1 MPIARFQLPDGRIAR
16 FQVPDGTPP
25 EEAQRMIEAELGLG
39 RPTPAPAAPKETTV
53 GGNVKEFFKGIVP
66 GAIGLAESAAVGA
79 SALLPEETERSARE
93 SIKSTAAAARKPF
106 EAGAGYEESI
116 GRKFGE
122 AVGSTVPFLAAA
134 PFGAPGLLAGA
145 ALGVGA
151 GAGEARGRAEEGKA
165 EAGDRSLATGLG
177 AVVGA
182 AEMFAPLRIL
192 NRLADPIKQGA
203 VAQVKRALIAGGE
216 EGAQEAASQVAQ
228 NLIAKG
234 IYKPEQEIIEQVGES
249 AAYGGATGALIQGLL
264 DMALGRRGS
273 SAATPGAPTDAEAK
287 AQAERERRATLERE
301 QGLGEEA
308 KAAQAQGYVGQQG
321 QLFRGLPTPSQPQR
335 DLAGQI
341 LEPAPDEAAPRP
353 SDLFEGLPL
362 TTEVAQEAG
371 FARTPE
377 ELEAAGQQQLG
388 LDQAQDTEFF
398 QQELADLN
406 REYTALQE
414 KKDKAP
420 ADNQRMREI
429 RMRRTQLNEFIR
441 ERTANRGPQLKQGQD
456 QGQLFTPA
464 ELRKGERS
472 FTPITVPP
480 QSPVRAQDVSTQE
493 QLDLM
498 PEATFEYAD
507 LVKMRE
513 QLKAAEQT
521 PEIQK
526 RIKYLDG
533 QIRDYTLAGV
543 DQAYQQRVERE
554 ATEGAA
560 AEQQAR
566 EAALA
571 EQSAFSQQP
580 DGQPVPEPTV
590 RAKLTPETVP
600 TLMTPDV
607 LGTLGIGH
615 SALLRKPD
623 HPIQGLDIAK
633 PEDAAEVKKM
643 LSVYKEGKS
652 APIVQK
658 VDAYLA
664 RPEFQGVPDV
674 PTTTTA
680 QPAPAVSDQPRGR
693 KRSVAL
699 PVQPAT
705 AELAEPGA
713 GATRAPETPAA
724 PVGLG
729 LVPAGPDAGA
739 GDVGVIAEQPAVN
752 LSALQDNARAI
763 TERLLAML
771 DKQGR
776 VPREGTKK
784 RAEYDALVEQER
796 AAKDAVIEADRAA
809 RKTKAV
815 PQLPAPAPE
824 TELKTEPK
832 TEPKAKRG
840 ELTLAKARETADDL
854 DLDPETSKAK
864 VKAFATRLF
873 KAGLIDEISFNAT
886 LNIGKDRDMGPEDM
900 IDEIE
905 AALDFYEQEQGRSTT
920 TPEQPKLTKEPVTI
934 DVEARE
940 IPDNQRALLEGP
952 VSRLQEDQTAELE
965 EFYGAQKD
973 SPEFWAR
980 LNKDVATFAEKGAKA
995 IAKAIREIIRQ
1006 VHAGVLA
1013 VSMIFNPSGMTLPEG
1028 FVITNKATITTEEQV
1043 LAPIPAEVKGMS
1055 EGAKLAYQTMI
1066 PALKGKLGDKLITI
1080 ADKPSGR
1087 VFIFKPD
1094 GTLVLQKKSL
1104 FGLAKGDLYKGNND
1118 LKQNRITPAGLF
1130 GLKVIDAKK
1139 GPDEKRTAG
1148 DYDTGTVLAI
1158 DDPDAWITIMHSVW
1172 LKEKDAGAR
1181 AAALKSDSAEDSR
1194 FSFGCI
1200 NIDKA
1205 TYKNLM
1211 DNYAA
1216 QMDGSKL
1223 FVVPDNQA
1231 DTKAFLTGK
1240 KQGADVLV
1248 RESVEPVTRKVT
1260 RDVDTASMEKEA
1272 RLVAGR
1278 EQKGLPQER
1287 FSVPSTATG
1296 QTLDAMQA
1304 EIANMPGMLGAALRR
1319 MLKSGKIKLEAA
1331 APGGRKVGG
1340 LYDGKSVTLYAN
1352 GIPSGK
1358 VMSVALHEVGAHL
1371 GLKNMVGAK
1380 QYDAIIARLQKMI
1393 EKADGSTEAKMAQ
1406 AAYKRIPIRDMK
1418 RGPEV
1423 FGDELLAYFVEEM
1436 AMSEA
1441 AGTLPKVGMLRNL
1454 YNQIKTGFLTAINRI
1469 FGTSLGINDLTA
1481 EQVQMLA
1488 KAAFTMESFTAAKG
1502 EATAES
1508 ERESVPGTAELDIA
1522 SRAAIKALQDK
1533 LPVGERGPDGVVGQ
1547 AVQGMKKARENS
1559 GIFTTFRQAVA
1570 DKFASVESK
1579 VSQMFS
1585 KGVRDSFGNMNP
1597 MVLARQAEDNAKII
1611 MDFFRAGGIRV
1622 NKDGLVETFDQDKSM
1637 VSALNKVNAF
1647 AKANG
1652 MTYEEAKAEIS
1663 TVLEGHRVYGLRK
1676 YNDELEQSAIIL
1688 AGKGKT
1694 KEAAEERARKIK
1706 LYMTNAEIDQM
1717 ESIYQKSKGIQDIQA
1732 DLNATRT
1739 QAIDLMIATG
1749 RITKEQGQFWKDNED
1764 YVPFDRVFEDG
1775 PSAPK
1780 FVRGKGLAVLDSY
1793 PGLKGSLGRPVRNV
1807 LDAYANRL
1815 SGMVEDTMRNNA
1827 SVKLLETMEL
1837 GGFAKEIPNPSAAQN
1852 ENLVVPR
1859 LFRDGKPVLFEVQNE
1874 YDMLAFMQA
1883 PEIMNGLTKALGA
1896 TARVLRVS
1904 VTAMPPFAIK
1914 QVVDDAQRAAFYSGV
1929 KRPLVV
1935 AMKTL
1940 YNFPKVFFGELTG
1953 RKSVAVKRMEELG
1966 IIGDYDFN
1974 IYEPVADIEKEIG
1987 ATKRGAAKK
1996 IFHRL
2001 EQFTKASDLAARLAV
2016 YEETMRETNGD
2027 ELLAQTRAREL
2038 INFTR
2043 RGSSP
2048 TMRTAARVI
2057 PFFNA
2062 YAQGMDVLYR
2072 AASGID
2078 GSSSGERSAA
2088 RKMFMSRVA
2097 IMTAFGFAYALAMS
2111 GDEGYENAT
2120 DEVRDNNWLLPGGYK
2135 IPVPKELAFIFKS
2148 IPERVVQ
2155 YMQRLGTDEEQEI
2168 TKALGNTVK
2177 AAFSAYSSPTAVPSF
2192 IRPVLENMTNYSFF
2206 LQRELESAS
2215 MQRRE
2220 PGFRSTSTTSE
2231 LAKALGETTNMS
2243 PIKIDNF
2250 LRGTFGLAGS
2260 TTLLMTDALLNPS
2273 RPDRP
2278 LYQMPFTS
2286 IFLYD
2291 TIGGRSKTEF
2301 YDLRE
2306 KVGQADSTFKD
2317 LLKTDPVKAEK
2328 FLEANE
2334 ALISAAPLINKTLRD
2349 LSQMR
2354 ALRTM
2359 VEQGTEE
2366 MLGMTSEERREL
2378 IDEIRGSENE
2388 LVSYTRE
2395 LEKALRE

>member
-1 MPIARFQLPDGRIAR
+1 MPIARFKLPDGRIAR

-25 EEAQRMIEAELGLG
+25 EEAQRMIEAELGRL
-39 RPTPAPAAPKETTV
+39 PPAPAAPKETTV

-79 SALLPEETERSARE
+79 SALLPDEREKAVRE

-122 AVGSTVPFLAAA
+122 AVGSTVPFLASA
-134 PFGAPGLLAGA
+134 PLGVAGRIA
-145 ALGVGA
+145 GTALGVGA
-151 GAGEARGRAEEGKA
+151 GAGEARGRAEEGGA
-165 EAGDRSLATGLG
+165 AADDRGLATGLG
-177 AVVGA
+177 AVVGT
-182 AEMFAPLRIL
+182 AEMFAPVRIL
-192 NRLADPIKQGA
+192 GRLADPIKRGA

-234 IYKPEQEIIEQVGES
+234 IYKPEQAIIEQVGES
-249 AAYGGATGALIQGLL
+249 AAYGGATGALVQGLL
-264 DMALGRRGS
+264 DMALGRRVKG
-273 SAATPGAPTDAEAK
+273 AASEVPDAEQK
-287 AQAERERRATLERE
+287 AQAERERREQLKLE

-321 QLFRGLPTPSQPQR
+321 QLFRGLETPTQPQR
-335 DLAGQI
+335 TLPTGTDTEGQI

-353 SDLFEGLPL
+353 SDLFGGFPL

-377 ELEAAGQQQLG
+377 ELEAAGQLQLG
-388 LDQAQDTEFF
+388 LEQAQDTEFF
-398 QQELADLN
+398 QQELDMLN
-406 REYTALQE
+406 KEYSGLQE
-414 KKDKAP
+414 KKDKTP

-429 RMRRTQLNEFIR
+429 RVRRTQLAETIKQR
-441 ERTANRGPQLKQGQD
+441 EADRGPQLKQGQD
-456 QGQLFTPA
+456 QGTLFQALPRPTQPAVGLTGLPLTPA
-464 ELRKGERS
+464 PDEAALRPSDVNEGRPVTTAAARKAGVALTPKELEAAG
-472 FTPITVPP
+472 
-480 QSPVRAQDVSTQE
+480 QA
-493 QLDLM
+493 DLM
-498 PEATFEYAD
+498 LEATFEYAD

-521 PEIQK
+521 PEIQQ

-543 DQAYQQRVERE
+543 DEAYRQRVERE

-590 RAKLTPETVP
+590 RAKPTPETVP
-600 TLMTPDV
+600 TLMSPDV
-607 LGTLGIGH
+607 LGALGIGH
-615 SALLRKPD
+615 SAILRKPD
-623 HPIQGLDIAK
+623 HPIHGLDIAK

-643 LSVYKEGKS
+643 LTVYKEGKS

-674 PTTTTA
+674 STTPTP
-680 QPAPAVSDQPRGR
+680 QPAPAVSDKPRGR

-699 PVQPAT
+699 PVQPAAT
-705 AELAEPGA
+705 ELPEPGP
-713 GATRAPETPAA
+713 GAAPAA
-724 PVGLG
+724 EAPATSDGLG
-729 LVPAGPDAGA
+729 LVPTGPDAGE
-739 GDVGVIAEQPAVN
+739 GDARVSDAQPAVS
-752 LSALQDNARAI
+752 LTQLQDRARAL
-763 TERLLAML
+763 TEQGLAML
-771 DKQGR
+771 DKRGR
-776 VPREGTKK
+776 IPREGTKK
-784 RAEYDALVEQER
+784 RAEYDAIIEQER

-809 RKTKAV
+809 QKS
-815 PQLPAPAPE
+815 APE
-824 TELKTEPK
+824 TAPK
-832 TEPKAKRG
+832 TEPK
-840 ELTLAKARETADDL
+840 
-854 DLDPETSKAK
+854 KAK
-864 VKAFATRLF
+864 K
-873 KAGLIDEISFNAT
+873 
-886 LNIGKDRDMGPEDM
+886 
-900 IDEIE
+900 
-905 AALDFYEQEQGRSTT
+905 
-920 TPEQPKLTKEPVTI
+920 
-934 DVEARE
+934 
-940 IPDNQRALLEGP
+940 
-952 VSRLQEDQTAELE
+952 
-965 EFYGAQKD
+965 
-973 SPEFWAR
+973 
-980 LNKDVATFAEKGAKA
+980 
-995 IAKAIREIIRQ
+995 
-1006 VHAGVLA
+1006 
-1013 VSMIFNPSGMTLPEG
+1013 
-1028 FVITNKATITTEEQV
+1028 
-1043 LAPIPAEVKGMS
+1043 
-1055 EGAKLAYQTMI
+1055 
-1066 PALKGKLGDKLITI
+1066 
-1080 ADKPSGR
+1080 
-1087 VFIFKPD
+1087 
-1094 GTLVLQKKSL
+1094 
-1104 FGLAKGDLYKGNND
+1104 
-1118 LKQNRITPAGLF
+1118 PAGLF
-1130 GLKVIDAKK
+1130 DALVQ
-1139 GPDEKRTAG
+1139 PDET
-1148 DYDTGTVLAI
+1148 L
-1158 DDPDAWITIMHSVW
+1158 DPEVEAMAEEVVA
-1172 LKEKDAGAR
+1172 KEAP
-1181 AAALKSDSAEDSR
+1181 AAAKPKSPFDIS
-1194 FSFGCI
+1194 G
-1200 NIDKA
+1200 
-1205 TYKNLM
+1205 
-1211 DNYAA
+1211 
-1216 QMDGSKL
+1216 
-1223 FVVPDNQA
+1223 
-1231 DTKAFLTGK
+1231 
-1240 KQGADVLV
+1240 
-1248 RESVEPVTRKVT
+1248 
-1260 RDVDTASMEKEA
+1260 
-1272 RLVAGR
+1272 
-1278 EQKGLPQER
+1278 
-1287 FSVPSTATG
+1287 PSTFGAELQAEVDAEKKRRRSVGTAEG
-1296 QTLDAMQA
+1296 QTLSSMQA
-1304 EIANMPGMLGAALRR
+1304 EVASMPGVLGAALRR
-1319 MLKSGKIKLEAA
+1319 MLKSGKVKLEAA
-1331 APGGRKVGG
+1331 SPDGRKIGG
-1340 LYDGKSVTLYAN
+1340 LYDGKTVTLYAN
-1352 GIPSGK
+1352 GIPEGK
-1358 VMSVALHEVGAHL
+1358 ILAVALHEVGAHL
-1371 GLKNMVGAK
+1371 GLKNLVGAK
-1380 QYDAIIARLQKMI
+1380 AYDAIITRLQNAI
-1393 EKADGSTEAKMAQ
+1393 EKADGSVESKMAQ

-1441 AGTLPKVGMLRNL
+1441 AGTLPKVGALRNMW
-1454 YNQIKTGFLTAINRI
+1454 NRVKTGVITALNRV
-1469 FGTSLGINDLTA
+1469 FGTSLGISSLTA
-1481 EQVQMLA
+1481 EQIQMIA
-1488 KAAFTMESFTAAKG
+1488 KAAFTKESYTAATG
-1502 EATAES
+1502 EASAEKS
-1508 ERESVPGTAELDIA
+1508 RNSIPAAAELDLA

-1533 LPVGERGPDGVVGQ
+1533 LPVGERGPDGVIGE
-1547 AVQGMKKARENS
+1547 AIQGMQKARENS
-1559 GIFTTFRQAVA
+1559 GILTTFRQAVA

-1622 NKDGLVETFDQDKSM
+1622 NKEGLVETFDQDKSM
-1637 VSALNKVNAF
+1637 VSALNKVKAF
-1647 AKANG
+1647 ADANN

-1663 TVLEGHRVYGLRK
+1663 TVLEGHRVHGLRQ
-1676 YNDELEQSAIIL
+1676 YNKELEQSAIIL

-1694 KEAAEERARKIK
+1694 KEAAEDRARKIK
-1706 LYMTNAEIDQM
+1706 LYMTDAEIDQM

-1739 QAIDLMIATG
+1739 QAIDLMVSTG
-1749 RITKEQGQFWKDNED
+1749 RITEEQGQFWKSNED
-1764 YVPFDRVFEDG
+1764 YVPFDRVFEDA
-1775 PSAPK
+1775 PSTPK

-1837 GGFAKEIPNPSAAQN
+1837 GGFAREIDKPDAAQN
-1852 ENLVVPR
+1852 PNLVVPR
-1859 LFRDGKPVLFEVQNE
+1859 LFRDGKPVYFEVQNE

-1896 TARVLRVS
+1896 TARVLRLS
-1904 VTAMPPFAIK
+1904 ITAMPPFAIK

-1929 KRPLVV
+1929 ERPLVV

-1987 ATKRGAAKK
+1987 ATKRGVAGKM
-1996 IFHRL
+1996 FHRL

-2016 YEETMRETNGD
+2016 YEETMRETKGD

-2072 AASGID
+2072 SATGLD
-2078 GSSSGERSAA
+2078 GSSSGERTAA
-2088 RKMFMSRVA
+2088 RRLFLSRVA

-2111 GDEGYENAT
+2111 DDEDYENAT

-2135 IPVPKELAFIFKS
+2135 IPVPKELAFVFKS
-2148 IPERVVQ
+2148 IPERIVQ
-2155 YMQRLGTDEEQEI
+2155 YWNRYGTAEEQAI
-2168 TKALGNTVK
+2168 TAALGSTVK
-2177 AAFSAYSSPTAVPSF
+2177 AAFSAYSSPTAVPSL
-2192 IRPVLENMTNYSFF
+2192 IRPILENMTNYSFF

-2220 PGFRSTSTTSE
+2220 PGFRYTSTTSE
-2231 LAKALGETTNMS
+2231 LAKALGETTNIS

-2250 LRGTFGLAGS
+2250 LRGTFGMAGS

-2291 TIGGRSKTEF
+2291 TVGGRSKVEF

-2306 KVGQADSTFKD
+2306 KVVQADSTFKD
-2317 LLKTDPVKAEK
+2317 LLKTDPAKAEK

-2334 ALISAAPLINKTLRD
+2334 SLISAAPIINNTLRD

-2366 MLGMTSEERREL
+2366 MLGMTSAERREL
-2378 IDEIRGSENE
+2378 IDEIRESENE

-2395 LEKALRE
+2395 LEKALRK

>member
-1 MPIARFQLPDGRIAR
+1 
-16 FQVPDGTPP
+16 
-25 EEAQRMIEAELGLG
+25 MIEAELGL
-39 RPTPAPAAPKETTV
+39 TPPAPAAPAAPKETTF
-53 GGNVKEFFKGIVP
+53 GGNVKEFFKGVVP

-79 SALLPEETERSARE
+79 SALLPEETEKAVRE
-93 SIKSTAAAARKPF
+93 SIKSTAASARKPF
-106 EAGAGYEESI
+106 EAGAGYQESV

-145 ALGVGA
+145 ALGIGA
-151 GAGEARGRAEEGKA
+151 GAGEARGRAEEGGA
-165 EAGDRSLATGLG
+165 AAGDRSLATALG
-177 AVVGA
+177 AGVGV
-182 AEMFAPLRIL
+182 AELFAPLRIM
-192 NRLADPIKQGA
+192 NRLATPVKAGA
-203 VAQVKRALIAGGE
+203 VAQIKRALVAGGE
-216 EGAQEAASQVAQ
+216 EGAQEAATQIAQ

-234 IYKPEQEIIEQVGES
+234 IYKPEQAIIEQVGES
-249 AAYGGATGALIQGLL
+249 AAYGGATGALVQGLL
-264 DMALGRRGS
+264 DLAIGRRAP
-273 SAATPGAPTDAEAK
+273 SAGATGAVPDAEAR
-287 AQAERERRATLERE
+287 AQAERERREQLKLE
-301 QGLGEEA
+301 QGLGEEV

-321 QLFRGLPTPSQPQR
+321 QLFRGLPTPTQPQR

-353 SDLFEGLPL
+353 SDLYEGFPL

-377 ELEAAGQQQLG
+377 ELEAAGQMQLG
-388 LDQAQDTEFF
+388 IDQAQDTEFF
-398 QQELADLN
+398 QQELATLD
-406 REYTALQE
+406 REYTALQA
-414 KKDKAP
+414 KKDKTP

-429 RMRRTQLNEFIR
+429 RTRRTQLNELIR

-456 QGQLFTPA
+456 QGELFTPA
-464 ELRKGERS
+464 ELRKGQRS
-472 FTPITVPP
+472 FTPITAP
-480 QSPVRAQDVSTQE
+480 AQTPSRGVDVSTQE
-493 QLDLM
+493 QRDLM
-498 PEATFEYAD
+498 LEATFEYAD

-513 QLKAAEQT
+513 QLKAMEQT
-521 PEIQK
+521 PEIQR

-543 DQAYQQRVERE
+543 DAAYQQRLERE

-571 EQSAFSQQP
+571 EQSAFAQQP
-580 DGQPVPEPTV
+580 EGQPVPEPTV
-590 RAKLTPETVP
+590 RAKPTPETAP
-600 TLMTPDV
+600 TLMSPDV

-615 SALLRKPD
+615 SAILRRPD
-623 HPIQGLDIAK
+623 HPIHGLDIAK

-643 LSVYKEGKS
+643 LTVYKEGKS

-674 PTTTTA
+674 PTTPA
-680 QPAPAVSDQPRGR
+680 PQPAPAVSNKPRGR

-705 AELAEPGA
+705 AELSGPGPGA
-713 GATRAPETPAA
+713 APTTEAPAA

-729 LVPAGPDAGA
+729 LVPAGPTAGTR
-739 GDVGVIAEQPAVN
+739 DETTVGEQPAVTP
-752 LSALQDNARAI
+752 A
-763 TERLLAML
+763 
-771 DKQGR
+771 
-776 VPREGTKK
+776 
-784 RAEYDALVEQER
+784 
-796 AAKDAVIEADRAA
+796 
-809 RKTKAV
+809 
-815 PQLPAPAPE
+815 LPAPAPQTEAKKE
-824 TELKTEPK
+824 TKP
-832 TEPKAKRG
+832 KRG
-840 ELTLAKARETADDL
+840 ELTLAKARDTASDL
-854 DLDPETSKAK
+854 DLDPETTKAK

-873 KAGLIDEISFNAT
+873 KAGLIDEISMNAV

-905 AALDFYEQEQGRSTT
+905 AALDFYEQEQGRGTT
-920 TPEQPKLTKEPVTI
+920 TPAQPQITKEPITI

-952 VSRLQEDQTAELE
+952 VGRLQDDQVAELE
-965 EFYGAQKD
+965 EFYDTPKD

-1013 VSMIFNPSGMTLPEG
+1013 VGMIFNPSGMTLPEG
-1028 FVITNKATITTEEQV
+1028 FVVTNKATITTQEQM
-1043 LAPIPAEVKGMS
+1043 LAPVPAEVKGMS

-1066 PALKGKLGDKLITI
+1066 PALKGKMGDKLITI

-1087 VFIFKPD
+1087 IFIFKPD
-1094 GTLVLQKKSL
+1094 GTLVLQKKVL
-1104 FGLAKGDLYKGNND
+1104 FGLAKGDLYKGNPSAPGAGTE
-1118 LKQNRITPAGLF
+1118 RRVTPAGMF
-1130 GLKVIDAKK
+1130 NLKVIDAKK

-1172 LKEKDAGAR
+1172 LKDKDAGAR
-1181 AAALKSDSAEDSR
+1181 SAALQNESAADSR
-1194 FSFGCI
+1194 YSFGCI

-1211 DNYAA
+1211 DNYAT

-1248 RESVEPVTRKVT
+1248 RESVEPVTRTVT
-1260 RDVDTASMEKEA
+1260 RDVDTAAAQKES
-1272 RLVAGR
+1272 RTVAGR

-1287 FSVPSTATG
+1287 FSVSAAAAG
-1296 QTLDAMQA
+1296 QTLAAMQA
-1304 EIANMPGMLGAALRR
+1304 EVANMPGLLGAALRR
-1319 MLKSGKIKLEAA
+1319 MLKSGKVKLEAA
-1331 APGGRKVGG
+1331 SPDGRKVGG
-1340 LYDGKSVTLYAN
+1340 LYDGKTVTLYAN

-1358 VMSVALHEVGAHL
+1358 VLAVALHEVGAHL
-1371 GLKNMVGAK
+1371 GMKNLVGAK
-1380 QYDAIIARLQKMI
+1380 AYDAIIARLQNMI

-1441 AGTLPKVGMLRNL
+1441 AGTLPKVGALRNMW
-1454 YNQIKTGFLTAINRI
+1454 NQIKTGIITALNRV
-1469 FGTSLGINDLTA
+1469 FGTSLGINSLTA
-1481 EQVQMLA
+1481 EQIQMIA
-1488 KAAFTMESFTAAKG
+1488 KAAFTKESYTAAEG
-1502 EATAES
+1502 EASAEKARNS
-1508 ERESVPGTAELDIA
+1508 IPGTAELDPA

-1547 AVQGMKKARENS
+1547 AMQGMQRARENS
-1559 GIFTTFRQAVA
+1559 GIITTFRQAVA

-1585 KGVRDSFGNMNP
+1585 KGVRDSFGNLNP
-1597 MVLARQAEDNAKII
+1597 MVLVRQAEDNAKII
-1611 MDFFRAGGIRV
+1611 MDFFRAGGIRM
-1622 NKDGLVETFDQDKSM
+1622 NKEGLVETFDQDKSM
-1637 VSALNKVNAF
+1637 VSALNKVKDF
-1647 AKANG
+1647 AAANG
-1652 MTYEEAKAEIS
+1652 MTYEEAKAQIS
-1663 TVLEGHRVYGLRK
+1663 TVLEGHRVHGIRQ
-1676 YNDELEQSAIIL
+1676 YNNELEQSAIIL

-1694 KEAAEERARKIK
+1694 KEAAEERARKIT
-1706 LYMTNAEIDQM
+1706 LHMTNAEIDQM
-1717 ESIYQKSKGIQDIQA
+1717 ESIYQKSKGIQEIQA

-1739 QAIDLMIATG
+1739 QAIDLMISTG
-1749 RITKEQGQFWKDNED
+1749 RISKEQGQFWKDNEA
-1764 YVPFDRVFEDG
+1764 YVPFDRVFEETAV
-1775 PSAPK
+1775 APK
-1780 FVRGKGLAVLDSY
+1780 FTRGKGLAVLRNI
-1793 PGLKGSLGRPVRNV
+1793 PGMEGSLGRPVRNV

-1815 SGMVEDTMRNNA
+1815 SWMVEDTMRNNA
-1827 SVKLLETMEL
+1827 SVKLLEAMEL
-1837 GGFAKEIPNPSAAQN
+1837 GGFAREIDKPEAAQN
-1852 ENLVVPR
+1852 RNLVVPR
-1859 LFRDGKPVLFEVQNE
+1859 LYRDGKPVHFEVQNE
-1874 YDMLAFMQA
+1874 YDMLAFQQA
-1883 PEIMNGLTKALGA
+1883 PEIMNGLTRALGA
-1896 TARVLRVS
+1896 TARVLRLS
-1904 VTAMPPFAIK
+1904 ITAMPPFAIK

-1929 KRPLVV
+1929 QRPLVV

-1987 ATKRGAAKK
+1987 AAKRGVAGKM
-1996 IFHRL
+1996 FHRL

-2016 YEETMRETNGD
+2016 YEETMRETKGD

-2043 RGSSP
+2043 RGSSA

-2088 RKMFMSRVA
+2088 RRLFMSRVA

-2111 GDEGYENAT
+2111 DDEGYENAT

-2135 IPVPKELAFIFKS
+2135 IPVPKELAFVFKS

-2155 YMQRLGTDEEQEI
+2155 YMQRYGTAEEQDI
-2168 TKALGNTVK
+2168 TKALGSVVK
-2177 AAFSAYSSPTAVPSF
+2177 AGLSAYGSPNAVPSF

-2220 PGFRSTSTTSE
+2220 PGQRFTSSTSE
-2231 LAKALGETTNMS
+2231 LAKALGEATNMS

-2250 LRGTFGLAGS
+2250 LRGTLGMAGS
-2260 TTLLMTDALLNPS
+2260 TTLLMTDAMLNPS

-2278 LYQMPFTS
+2278 LYQMPFGS

-2291 TIGGRSKTEF
+2291 TVGGRKKAEF

-2306 KVGQADSTFKD
+2306 KVGQADATYKD
-2317 LLKTDPVKAEK
+2317 LLKTDPEKAQK
-2328 FLEANE
+2328 FLESKE
-2334 ALISAAPLINKTLRD
+2334 ALIAAAPLINATLRD

-2359 VEQGTEE
+2359 VEQGSEE
-2366 MLGMTSEERREL
+2366 MLGMSSAERREL
-2378 IDEIRGSENE
+2378 IDEIRESENE
-2388 LVSYTRE
+2388 MLSYTRE
-2395 LEKALRE
+2395 LEKMLRE

>member
-1 MPIARFQLPDGRIAR
+1 
-16 FQVPDGTPP
+16 
-25 EEAQRMIEAELGLG
+25 MIEAELGKL
-39 RPTPAPAAPKETTV
+39 PPAPAAPKETTV

-79 SALLPEETERSARE
+79 SALLPEEREKAVRE

-122 AVGSTVPFLAAA
+122 AVGSTIPFLASA
-134 PFGAPGLLAGA
+134 PLGVAGRIA
-145 ALGVGA
+145 GTALGVGA
-151 GAGEARGRAEEGKA
+151 GAGEARGRAEEGGA
-165 EAGDRSLATGLG
+165 AAGDRGLATGLG
-177 AVVGA
+177 AVVGT
-182 AEMFAPLRIL
+182 AEMFAPVRIL
-192 NRLADPIKQGA
+192 SRLADPIKQGA

-234 IYKPEQEIIEQVGES
+234 IYKPEQAIIEQVGES
-249 AAYGGATGALIQGLL
+249 AAYGGATGALVQGLL
-264 DMALGRRGS
+264 DMALGRRVSG
-273 SAATPGAPTDAEAK
+273 AGAPAIPDAEQR
-287 AQAERERRATLERE
+287 AQAERERREQLKLE

-308 KAAQAQGYVGQQG
+308 KNAQAQGFVGQQG
-321 QLFRGLPTPSQPQR
+321 QLFRGLEKPTQPQR

-341 LEPAPDEAAPRP
+341 LEPAPDEAAPRT
-353 SDLFEGLPL
+353 SDLFEGMPL

-388 LDQAQDTEFF
+388 LEQAQDTEFF
-398 QQELADLN
+398 QQELDMLN
-406 REYTALQE
+406 REYTGLQE
-414 KKDKAP
+414 KKDKTP
-420 ADNQRMREI
+420 ADNQRMRDI
-429 RMRRTQLNEFIR
+429 RTRRTQLNETIQ

-456 QGQLFTPA
+456 QGALFTPA

-493 QLDLM
+493 QADLM
-498 PEATFEYAD
+498 LEATFEYAD

-521 PEIQK
+521 PQTQA

-543 DQAYQQRVERE
+543 DEAYRQRVERE

-600 TLMTPDV
+600 TLMSPDV

-615 SALLRKPD
+615 SALLRKPS
-623 HPIQGLDIAK
+623 HPIHGLDITK

-674 PTTTTA
+674 STTTA
-680 QPAPAVSDQPRGR
+680 PQPAPEVSDQPGERDRGMEV
-693 KRSVAL
+693 SV
-699 PVQPAT
+699 PPAT
-705 AELAEPGA
+705 TELAEPGP
-713 GATRAPETPAA
+713 GAA
-724 PVGLG
+724 PTTEATATPDGLG
-729 LVPAGPDAGA
+729 LVPTGPDAGE
-739 GDVGVIAEQPAVN
+739 GDARVSDAQPAVS
-752 LSALQDNARAI
+752 LTQLQDRARAL
-763 TERLLAML
+763 TEQGLAML
-771 DKQGR
+771 DKRGR

-784 RAEYDALVEQER
+784 RAEYDAIVEQER

-809 RKTKAV
+809 QKSA
-815 PQLPAPAPE
+815 PAPAPA
-824 TELKTEPK
+824 KPK
-832 TEPKAKRG
+832 KAK
-840 ELTLAKARETADDL
+840 K
-854 DLDPETSKAK
+854 
-864 VKAFATRLF
+864 
-873 KAGLIDEISFNAT
+873 
-886 LNIGKDRDMGPEDM
+886 
-900 IDEIE
+900 
-905 AALDFYEQEQGRSTT
+905 
-920 TPEQPKLTKEPVTI
+920 
-934 DVEARE
+934 
-940 IPDNQRALLEGP
+940 
-952 VSRLQEDQTAELE
+952 
-965 EFYGAQKD
+965 
-973 SPEFWAR
+973 
-980 LNKDVATFAEKGAKA
+980 
-995 IAKAIREIIRQ
+995 
-1006 VHAGVLA
+1006 
-1013 VSMIFNPSGMTLPEG
+1013 
-1028 FVITNKATITTEEQV
+1028 
-1043 LAPIPAEVKGMS
+1043 
-1055 EGAKLAYQTMI
+1055 
-1066 PALKGKLGDKLITI
+1066 
-1080 ADKPSGR
+1080 
-1087 VFIFKPD
+1087 
-1094 GTLVLQKKSL
+1094 
-1104 FGLAKGDLYKGNND
+1104 
-1118 LKQNRITPAGLF
+1118 PAGLF
-1130 GLKVIDAKK
+1130 DALVQPDETIDPEVEAMAEEMVAKEAPAAAKPKSPFDISGPSLTGAELQAAADEAKK
-1139 GPDEKRTAG
+1139 RRSVSATA
-1148 DYDTGTVLAI
+1148 
-1158 DDPDAWITIMHSVW
+1158 
-1172 LKEKDAGAR
+1172 E
-1181 AAALKSDSAEDSR
+1181 
-1194 FSFGCI
+1194 
-1200 NIDKA
+1200 
-1205 TYKNLM
+1205 
-1211 DNYAA
+1211 
-1216 QMDGSKL
+1216 
-1223 FVVPDNQA
+1223 
-1231 DTKAFLTGK
+1231 
-1240 KQGADVLV
+1240 
-1248 RESVEPVTRKVT
+1248 
-1260 RDVDTASMEKEA
+1260 
-1272 RLVAGR
+1272 
-1278 EQKGLPQER
+1278 
-1287 FSVPSTATG
+1287 G
-1296 QTLDAMQA
+1296 QTIEAMQA
-1304 EIANMPGMLGAALRR
+1304 EIARMPGLLGAALRR
-1319 MLKSGKIKLEAA
+1319 MLKSGKVKLEAA
-1331 APGGRKVGG
+1331 SPDGRKVGG
-1340 LYDGKSVTLYAN
+1340 LYDGKAVTLYAN
-1352 GIPSGK
+1352 GIPEGK
-1358 VMSVALHEVGAHL
+1358 ILAVALHEVGAHL
-1371 GLKNMVGAK
+1371 GLKNLVGAK
-1380 QYDAIIARLQKMI
+1380 AYDAIISRLQNAI
-1393 EKADGSTEAKMAQ
+1393 EKADGSVESKMAQ

-1436 AMSEA
+1436 AMSET
-1441 AGTLPKVGMLRNL
+1441 AGTLPKVGALRNM
-1454 YNQIKTGFLTAINRI
+1454 YNQIKTGILTALNRV
-1469 FGTSLGINDLTA
+1469 FGTSLGINSLTA
-1481 EQVQMLA
+1481 EQIQMIA
-1488 KAAFTMESFTAAKG
+1488 KAAFTKESYTAATG
-1502 EATAES
+1502 EASAEKS
-1508 ERESVPGTAELDIA
+1508 RNSIPAAAELDLA
-1522 SRAAIKALQDK
+1522 SRAAIKSLQDK

-1547 AVQGMKKARENS
+1547 AIQGMQKARENS
-1559 GIFTTFRQAVA
+1559 GIITTFRQAVA

-1622 NKDGLVETFDQDKSM
+1622 NKEGLVETFDQDTSM
-1637 VSALNKVNAF
+1637 VSALNKVKEF
-1647 AKANG
+1647 AAANN

-1663 TVLEGHRVYGLRK
+1663 TVLEGHRVHGLRQ
-1676 YNDELEQSAIIL
+1676 YNKELEQSAIIL
-1688 AGKGKT
+1688 AGQGKT

-1706 LYMTNAEIDQM
+1706 LYMTDAEIDQM
-1717 ESIYQKSKGIQDIQA
+1717 ESIYQKAKGIQGIQA

-1739 QAIDLMIATG
+1739 QAIDLMVGTG
-1749 RITKEQGQFWKDNED
+1749 RITEAQGQFWKANED

-1775 PSAPK
+1775 PSTPK

-1793 PGLKGSLGRPVRNV
+1793 PGMKGSLGRPVRNV

-1837 GGFAKEIPNPSAAQN
+1837 GGFAREIPKPEAAQN
-1852 ENLVVPR
+1852 QNLVVPR
-1859 LFRDGKPVLFEVQNE
+1859 LFRDGEPVHFEVQNE

-1896 TARVLRVS
+1896 TARVLRLS
-1904 VTAMPPFAIK
+1904 ITAMPPFAIK

-1929 KRPLVV
+1929 ERPLVV

-1987 ATKRGAAKK
+1987 ATKRGVAKK
-1996 IFHRL
+1996 VFHRL
-2001 EQFTKASDLAARLAV
+2001 EQLTKASDLAARLAV
-2016 YEETMRETNGD
+2016 YEETMRETKGD

-2072 AASGID
+2072 AATGLD
-2078 GSSSGERSAA
+2078 GSSSGERTAA

-2111 GDEGYENAT
+2111 GDDGYEDAT
-2120 DEVRDNNWLLPGGYK
+2120 DEVRDNNWLLPGGFK

-2155 YMQRLGTDEEQEI
+2155 YMQRLGTPEEQAI
-2168 TKALGNTVK
+2168 TQALGSVVK
-2177 AAFSAYSSPTAVPSF
+2177 ASFSAYGSPTAVPSF
-2192 IRPVLENMTNYSFF
+2192 VRPILENMTNYSFF

-2220 PGFRSTSTTSE
+2220 PGFRSTSATSE
-2231 LAKALGETTNMS
+2231 LAKALGETTNVS

-2250 LRGTFGLAGS
+2250 LRGTFGMAGS
-2260 TTLLMTDALLNPS
+2260 TTLLMTDALLNPT

-2291 TIGGRSKTEF
+2291 TVGGRNKVEF
-2301 YDLRE
+2301 YQLRE

-2317 LLKTDPVKAEK
+2317 LLKTDPAKAEK

-2334 ALISAAPLINKTLRD
+2334 ALISAAPLINDTLRD
-2349 LSQMR
+2349 LSQLR

-2366 MLGMTSEERREL
+2366 MLGMNGKERREL

-2395 LEKALRE
+2395 LEKSLRQ

>member
-16 FQVPDGTPP
+16 FQVPEGTPP
-25 EEAQRMIEAELGLG
+25 EQAQRMIEMELGL
-39 RPTPAPAAPKETTV
+39 TAPAPAAPKETTV
-53 GGNVKEFFKGIVP
+53 GGNVKEFFKGLVP

-79 SALLPEETERSARE
+79 SALLPEDTERAARE
-93 SIKSTAAAARKPF
+93 SIKSTAASARKPF

-122 AVGSTVPFLAAA
+122 AVGSTIPFLASA
-134 PFGAPGLLAGA
+134 PLGVAGRIA
-145 ALGVGA
+145 GTALGVGA
-151 GAGEARGRAEEGKA
+151 GAGEARGRAEEGGA
-165 EAGDRSLATGLG
+165 AAGDRSLATGLG
-177 AVVGA
+177 AVVGT
-182 AEMFAPLRIL
+182 AEMFAPVRIL
-192 NRLADPIKQGA
+192 SRLADPIKQGA
-203 VAQVKRALIAGGE
+203 VAQIKRALVAGGE

-249 AAYGGATGALIQGLL
+249 AAYGGATGALVQGLL
-264 DMALGRRGS
+264 DMALGRRG
-273 SAATPGAPTDAEAK
+273 APAGAPGQPSDAEAR
-287 AQAERERRATLERE
+287 AQAERERRATLLRE

-321 QLFRGLPTPSQPQR
+321 QLFRGLDKPTQPQR

-341 LEPAPDEAAPRP
+341 LDPASDEAAPRP
-353 SDLFEGLPL
+353 SDLYEGMPL

-388 LDQAQDTEFF
+388 LDEAQDTEFF
-398 QQELADLN
+398 QQEMATLEK
-406 REYTALQE
+406 EYAALQA
-414 KKDKAP
+414 KKDKTP

-429 RMRRTQLNEFIR
+429 RTRRTQLTEFIR

-456 QGQLFTPA
+456 QGTLFTPA

-472 FTPITVPP
+472 FTPITAP
-480 QSPVRAQDVSTQE
+480 AQTPTRGVDVSTQE

-498 PEATFEYAD
+498 PEAALEYAD

-513 QLKAAEQT
+513 RLKAAEQT
-521 PEIQK
+521 PEVQK
-526 RIKYLDG
+526 QIKYLDG
-533 QIRDYTLAGV
+533 QIKDYTLAGV
-543 DQAYQQRVERE
+543 DEAYQQRVERE

-571 EQSAFSQQP
+571 EQSAFAKQP
-580 DGQPVPEPTV
+580 EGQPVPEPTV
-590 RAKLTPETVP
+590 RAKPTPETVP
-600 TLMTPDV
+600 TLMSPDV

-615 SALLRKPD
+615 SALLRKPT
-623 HPIQGLDIAK
+623 HPIHGLDIAK

-643 LSVYKEGKS
+643 LTVYKEGKS

-674 PTTTTA
+674 STTTA
-680 QPAPAVSDQPRGR
+680 PQPAPEVSDQPGGRERGMEV
-693 KRSVAL
+693 SVPPTTTELSESGPGTA
-699 PVQPAT
+699 PTTEESAT
-705 AELAEPGA
+705 PDG
-713 GATRAPETPAA
+713 R
-724 PVGLG
+724 G
-729 LVPAGPDAGA
+729 LVPAGSDAGT
-739 GDVGVIAEQPAVN
+739 GDARVSDTQPAVS
-752 LSALQDNARAI
+752 LAELQKRARAL
-763 TERLLAML
+763 TEQTLAML

-796 AAKDAVIEADRAA
+796 AAKDAVVAADREA
-809 RKTKAV
+809 RKPKTTLA
-815 PQLPAPAPE
+815 LPAPE
-824 TELKTEPK
+824 TETE
-832 TEPKAKRG
+832 TEAKKETKPKAKRG
-840 ELTLAKARETADDL
+840 ELTLAKARETAGDL

-864 VKAFATRLF
+864 VKAFAARLF
-873 KAGLIDEISFNAT
+873 KAGLIDEISYNAT
-886 LNIGKDRDMGPEDM
+886 VNIGRDRDMGPEDM

-905 AALDFYEQEQGRSTT
+905 AALDFYEQEQGKSTT
-920 TPEQPKLTKEPVTI
+920 STDQPKLTNEPITI

-952 VSRLQEDQTAELE
+952 VSRLQDDQTAELE
-965 EFYGAQKD
+965 DFYNTPKD
-973 SPEFWAR
+973 SPEFFAR
-980 LNKDVATFAEKGAKA
+980 LSQDVATFAEKGAKA

-1013 VSMIFNPSGMTLPEG
+1013 AAMIFNPSGMTLPEG
-1028 FVITNKATITTEEQV
+1028 FVVTNKATVTSQEQL
-1043 LAPIPAEVKGMS
+1043 LAPVPAEVKGMS
-1055 EGAKLAYQTMI
+1055 DAGKLAYQTMI
-1066 PALKGKLGDKLITI
+1066 PALKGKIGDKFITI

-1087 VFIFKPD
+1087 IFVFKSD
-1094 GTLVLQKKSL
+1094 GTLVLQKKAL

-1118 LKQNRITPAGLF
+1118 LKQNRVTPAGLF
-1130 GLKVIDAKK
+1130 GIKVIDAAK
-1139 GPDEKRTAG
+1139 GGSAAKTAG
-1148 DYDTGTVLAI
+1148 DYEFGKVFALE
-1158 DDPDAWITIMHSVW
+1158 DPDAVVTFMHSVW
-1172 LKEKDAGAR
+1172 LKEADAPKR
-1181 AAALKSDSAEDSR
+1181 AAALQNDSAEDSR
-1194 FSFGCI
+1194 YSFGCI
-1200 NIDKA
+1200 NVDKE
-1205 TYKNLM
+1205 TFKKMVTQYS
-1211 DNYAA
+1211 D

-1248 RESVEPVTRKVT
+1248 RESVEPVTRTVT
-1260 RDVDTASMEKEA
+1260 RDVDTAALQKEA
-1272 RLVAGR
+1272 RAVAGR
-1278 EQKGLPQER
+1278 EQKGLPPER
-1287 FSVPSTATG
+1287 FSVSSAAAG
-1296 QTLDAMQA
+1296 QTLDSMQA
-1304 EIANMPGMLGAALRR
+1304 EVASMSGVLGAALRR
-1319 MLKSGKIKLEAA
+1319 MIKSGKVKLEAA
-1331 APGGRKVGG
+1331 SPDGRKVGG
-1340 LYDGKSVTLYAN
+1340 LYDGKTVTLYAN
-1352 GIPSGK
+1352 GIPEGRLL
-1358 VMSVALHEVGAHL
+1358 SVALHEVGAHL
-1371 GLKNMVGAK
+1371 GLKNLVGAK
-1380 QYDAIIARLQKMI
+1380 AYDAIIARLQTAI
-1393 EKADGSTEAKMAQ
+1393 EKADGSVETKMAQ

-1441 AGTLPKVGMLRNL
+1441 AGTLPKVGALRNM
-1454 YNQIKTGFLTAINRI
+1454 YNQIKTGILTALNRV
-1469 FGTSLGINDLTA
+1469 FGTSLGINSLTA
-1481 EQVQMLA
+1481 EQIQMIA
-1488 KAAFTMESFTAAKG
+1488 KAAFTKESYTAAKG
-1502 EATAES
+1502 EAS
-1508 ERESVPGTAELDIA
+1508 EEKSRNSIPAAAELDLA

-1547 AVQGMKKARENS
+1547 AIQGMQKARENS
-1559 GIFTTFRQAVA
+1559 GIITTFRQAVA

-1622 NKDGLVETFDQDKSM
+1622 NKEGLVETFDQDKSM
-1637 VSALNKVNAF
+1637 VSALNKVKEF
-1647 AKANG
+1647 AAANN

-1663 TVLEGHRVYGLRK
+1663 TVLEGHRVHGLRQ
-1676 YNDELEQSAIIL
+1676 YNKELEQSAIIL

-1694 KEAAEERARKIK
+1694 KEAQEERDRKIK
-1706 LYMTNAEIDQM
+1706 LYMTDAEIDQM
-1717 ESIYQKSKGIQDIQA
+1717 ESIYQKSKGIQGIQK

-1739 QAIDLMIATG
+1739 QAIDLMVSTG

-1775 PSAPK
+1775 PSTPK
-1780 FVRGKGLAVLDSY
+1780 FVRGKGLAVLNTY
-1793 PGLKGSLGRPVRNV
+1793 PNLAGSLGRPVRNV
-1807 LDAYANRL
+1807 LDAYANKL

-1837 GGFAKEIPNPSAAQN
+1837 GGFAREIPKPEAAQN
-1852 ENLVVPR
+1852 QNLVVPR
-1859 LFRDGKPVLFEVQNE
+1859 LFRDGKPVFFEVQNE

-1896 TARVLRVS
+1896 TARVLRIS
-1904 VTAMPPFAIK
+1904 ITAMPPFAIK

-1929 KRPLVV
+1929 QRPLAV

-1987 ATKRGAAKK
+1987 ATKRNVAKK
-1996 IFHRL
+1996 VFHRL
-2001 EQFTKASDLAARLAV
+2001 EQLTKASDLAARLAV
-2016 YEETMRETNGD
+2016 YEETMRETKGD
-2027 ELLAQTRAREL
+2027 ELLSQTRAREL

-2111 GDEGYENAT
+2111 DDEGYENAT
-2120 DEVRDNNWLLPGGYK
+2120 DEVRDNNWLLPGGFK

-2155 YMQRLGTDEEQEI
+2155 YMKRSGTDEEQAI
-2168 TKALGNTVK
+2168 TAALGSTVK
-2177 AAFSAYSSPTAVPSF
+2177 AAFSAYSSPTAVPSL

-2231 LAKALGETTNMS
+2231 LAKALGETTNIS

-2250 LRGTFGLAGS
+2250 LRGTFGMAGS

-2291 TIGGRSKTEF
+2291 TVGGRSKVEF
-2301 YDLRE
+2301 YELRE

-2317 LLKTDPVKAEK
+2317 LLKTDPAKAEK

-2334 ALISAAPLINKTLRD
+2334 ALISAAPIINNTLRD

-2359 VEQGTEE
+2359 VEQGTDE
-2366 MLGMTSEERREL
+2366 MLGMSSKERREL

-2388 LVSYTRE
+2388 LVSYARE
-2395 LEKALRE
+2395 LDKMLRE

>member
-1 MPIARFQLPDGRIAR
+1 
-16 FQVPDGTPP
+16 
-25 EEAQRMIEAELGLG
+25 MIEAELGL
-39 RPTPAPAAPKETTV
+39 TPPAPAAPAAPKETTF
-53 GGNVKEFFKGIVP
+53 GGNVKEFFKGVVP

-79 SALLPEETERSARE
+79 SALLPEETEKAVRE
-93 SIKSTAAAARKPF
+93 SIKSTAASARKPF
-106 EAGAGYEESI
+106 EAGAGYQESV

-145 ALGVGA
+145 ALGIGA
-151 GAGEARGRAEEGKA
+151 GAGEARGRAEEGGA
-165 EAGDRSLATGLG
+165 AAGDRSLATALG
-177 AVVGA
+177 AGVGV
-182 AEMFAPLRIL
+182 AELFAPLRIM
-192 NRLADPIKQGA
+192 NRLATPVKAGA
-203 VAQVKRALIAGGE
+203 VAQIKRALVAGGE
-216 EGAQEAASQVAQ
+216 EGAQEAATQIAQ

-234 IYKPEQEIIEQVGES
+234 IYKPEQAIIEQVGES
-249 AAYGGATGALIQGLL
+249 AAYGGATGALVQGLL
-264 DMALGRRGS
+264 DLAIGRRAP
-273 SAATPGAPTDAEAK
+273 SAGATGAVPDAEAR
-287 AQAERERRATLERE
+287 AQAERERREQLKLE
-301 QGLGEEA
+301 QGLGEEV

-321 QLFRGLPTPSQPQR
+321 QLFRGLPTPTQPQR

-353 SDLFEGLPL
+353 SDLYEGFPL

-377 ELEAAGQQQLG
+377 ELEAAGQMQLG
-388 LDQAQDTEFF
+388 IDQAQDTEFF
-398 QQELADLN
+398 QQELATLD
-406 REYTALQE
+406 REYTALQA
-414 KKDKAP
+414 KKDKTS

-429 RMRRTQLNEFIR
+429 RTRRTQLTEMVR

-456 QGQLFTPA
+456 QGTLFTPA

-480 QSPVRAQDVSTQE
+480 QTPARGLDASTQE
-493 QLDLM
+493 QRDLM
-498 PEATFEYAD
+498 LEATFEYAD

-513 QLKAAEQT
+513 QLKAMEQT
-521 PEIQK
+521 PEIQR

-543 DQAYQQRVERE
+543 DAAYQQRLERE
-554 ATEGAA
+554 ASQPSP
-560 AEQQAR
+560 EQVAR

-571 EQSAFSQQP
+571 EQSAFAQQP
-580 DGQPVPEPTV
+580 EGQPVPEPTV
-590 RAKLTPETVP
+590 RAKPTPETVP
-600 TLMTPDV
+600 TLMSPDV

-615 SALLRKPD
+615 SAILRKPA
-623 HPIQGLDIAK
+623 HPIHGLDIAK

-643 LSVYKEGKS
+643 LTVYKEGKS

-674 PTTTTA
+674 PTT
-680 QPAPAVSDQPRGR
+680 PAPQSASAVSNKPRGR

-705 AELAEPGA
+705 AELSESGPGA
-713 GATRAPETPAA
+713 APTTEAPAA

-729 LVPAGPDAGA
+729 LVPAGPDAGTRDEA
-739 GDVGVIAEQPAVN
+739 VSGEQPAVKAEYEAAEDAADKARAAVTSLRAQLDAAGYN
-752 LSALQDNARAI
+752 QPAGLTEKLTQAERESEEAARDAKAKFDALQG
-763 TERLLAML
+763 
-771 DKQGR
+771 Q
-776 VPREGTKK
+776 
-784 RAEYDALVEQER
+784 
-796 AAKDAVIEADRAA
+796 
-809 RKTKAV
+809 
-815 PQLPAPAPE
+815 PA
-824 TELKTEPK
+824 PK
-832 TEPKAKRG
+832 TEAKKETKPKRG
-840 ELTLAKARETADDL
+840 ELTLAKARDTAGDL
-854 DLDPETSKAK
+854 DLDPETTKAK

-873 KAGLIDEISFNAT
+873 KAGLIDEISMNAV

-905 AALDFYEQEQGRSTT
+905 AALDFYEQEQGTSTT
-920 TPEQPKLTKEPVTI
+920 TPKQPQLTKEPVTI

-952 VSRLQEDQTAELE
+952 VSRLQDDQTAELE
-965 EFYGAQKD
+965 EFYGAPKD

-995 IAKAIREIIRQ
+995 IAKAIREIVRQ

-1028 FVITNKATITTEEQV
+1028 FVVTNKATITTQEQV
-1043 LAPIPAEVKGMS
+1043 LASVPAEVKGMS

-1087 VFIFKPD
+1087 IFIFKPD

-1104 FGLAKGDLYKGNND
+1104 FGLAKGDLYKGNQDNP
-1118 LKQNRITPAGLF
+1118 KNRITPAGMF
-1130 GLKVIDAKK
+1130 DLKVIDAKM

-1158 DDPDAWITIMHSVW
+1158 NDPDAWITIMHSVW

-1181 AAALKSDSAEDSR
+1181 AAALKTESAEDSR
-1194 FSFGCI
+1194 YSFGCI
-1200 NIDKA
+1200 NVDKA

-1231 DTKAFLTGK
+1231 DTKDFLTGK

-1248 RESVEPVTRKVT
+1248 RESVEPVTRTVT
-1260 RDVDTASMEKEA
+1260 RDTDTTAAQKDA
-1272 RLVAGR
+1272 RTVAGR

-1287 FSVPSTATG
+1287 FSVSSAAAG
-1296 QTLDAMQA
+1296 QALDSMQA
-1304 EIANMPGMLGAALRR
+1304 EVANMPGMLGAALRR
-1319 MLKSGKIKLEAA
+1319 MIKSGKVKLESA

-1358 VMSVALHEVGAHL
+1358 VLSVALHEVGAHL
-1371 GLKNMVGAK
+1371 GLKNMIGAK
-1380 QYDAIIARLQKMI
+1380 QYDAIIARLQNMI
-1393 EKADGSTEAKMAQ
+1393 EKADGSPEAKMAQ

-1441 AGTLPKVGMLRNL
+1441 AGTLPKVGALRNL
-1454 YNQIKTGFLTAINRI
+1454 YNQIKTGILTAINRI

-1481 EQVQMLA
+1481 EQVQLLA

-1508 ERESVPGTAELDIA
+1508 ERNSIPGTADLDPA

-1533 LPVGERGPDGVVGQ
+1533 LPVSERGPDGVVGQ
-1547 AVQGMKKARENS
+1547 AVQGMKRARENS
-1559 GIFTTFRQAVA
+1559 GIITTFRQAAA

-1585 KGVRDSFGNMNP
+1585 KGVRDSFGNLNP
-1597 MVLARQAEDNAKII
+1597 MVLVRQAEDNAKII
-1611 MDFFRAGGIRV
+1611 MDFFRAGGIRM
-1622 NKDGLVETFDQDKSM
+1622 NKEGLVETFDQDKSM
-1637 VSALNKVNAF
+1637 VSALNKVKDF
-1647 AKANG
+1647 AAANN
-1652 MTYEEAKAEIS
+1652 MTYEEAKAQIS
-1663 TVLEGHRVYGLRK
+1663 TVLEGHRVHGIRQ

-1694 KEAAEERARKIK
+1694 KEAAEERARKIT
-1706 LYMTNAEIDQM
+1706 LHMTNAEIDQM
-1717 ESIYQKSKGIQDIQA
+1717 EAIYQKSKGIQEIQA

-1749 RITKEQGQFWKDNED
+1749 RITKEQGQFWKDNEA
-1764 YVPFDRVFEDG
+1764 YVPFDRVFEET
-1775 PSAPK
+1775 PVAPK
-1780 FVRGKGLAVLDSY
+1780 FTRGKGLAVLRNY
-1793 PGLKGSLGRPVRNV
+1793 PGMEGSLGRPVRNV

-1815 SGMVEDTMRNNA
+1815 SWMVEDTMRNNA
-1827 SVKLLETMEL
+1827 SVKLLEAMEL
-1837 GGFAKEIPNPSAAQN
+1837 GGFAREIDKPDAAQN
-1852 ENLVVPR
+1852 RNLVVPR
-1859 LFRDGKPVLFEVQNE
+1859 LYRDGKPVHFEVQNE
-1874 YDMLAFMQA
+1874 YDMLAFQQA
-1883 PEIMNGLTKALGA
+1883 PEIMNGLTRALGA
-1896 TARVLRVS
+1896 TARVLRLS
-1904 VTAMPPFAIK
+1904 ITAMPPFAVK

-1929 KRPLVV
+1929 QRPLVV

-1974 IYEPVADIEKEIG
+1974 IYEPVTDIEKEIG
-1987 ATKRGAAKK
+1987 ATKRNVAGKM
-1996 IFHRL
+1996 FHRL
-2001 EQFTKASDLAARLAV
+2001 EQLTKASDLAARLAV
-2016 YEETMRETNGD
+2016 YEETMRETKSATNPEGD

-2043 RGSSP
+2043 RGSSA

-2078 GSSSGERSAA
+2078 GSSSGERVAA
-2088 RKMFMSRVA
+2088 RRMFMSRVA

-2111 GDEGYENAT
+2111 DDEGYENAT

-2148 IPERVVQ
+2148 IPERIVQ
-2155 YMQRLGTDEEQEI
+2155 YMQRLGTAEEQDI
-2168 TKALGNTVK
+2168 TKALGSVVK
-2177 AAFSAYSSPTAVPSF
+2177 AGFSAYGSPNAVPSF

-2220 PGFRSTSTTSE
+2220 PGQRFTSSTSE
-2231 LAKALGETTNMS
+2231 LAKALGEATNMS

-2250 LRGTFGLAGS
+2250 LRGTLGMAGS
-2260 TTLLMTDALLNPS
+2260 TTLLMTDAMLNPS

-2278 LYQMPFTS
+2278 LYQMPFGS

-2291 TIGGRSKTEF
+2291 TVGGRKKAEF

-2306 KVGQADSTFKD
+2306 KVGQADATYKD
-2317 LLKTDPVKAEK
+2317 LLKTDPEKAQK
-2328 FLEANE
+2328 FLESKE
-2334 ALISAAPLINKTLRD
+2334 ALIAAAPLINTTLRD

-2359 VEQGTEE
+2359 VEQGSEE
-2366 MLGMTSEERREL
+2366 MLGMSSAERREL
-2378 IDEIRGSENE
+2378 IDEIRESENE
-2388 LVSYTRE
+2388 MLSYTRE
-2395 LEKALRE
+2395 LEKMLRE

>member
-1 MPIARFQLPDGRIAR
+1 MPIARFKLPDGRIAR

-25 EEAQRMIEAELGLG
+25 EEAQRMIEMELGL
-39 RPTPAPAAPKETTV
+39 TAPAPAAPKETTV
-53 GGNVKEFFKGIVP
+53 GGNVKEFFKGLVP

-79 SALLPEETERSARE
+79 SALLPEDTERAARE
-93 SIKSTAAAARKPF
+93 SIKTTAAAARKPF

-122 AVGSTVPFLAAA
+122 AVGSTIPFLASA
-134 PFGAPGLLAGA
+134 PLGVAGRIA
-145 ALGVGA
+145 GTALGVGA

-165 EAGDRSLATGLG
+165 EAGERSLATGLG
-177 AVVGA
+177 AAVGA
-182 AEMFAPLRIL
+182 TEMFAPVRIL
-192 NRLADPIKQGA
+192 SRLADPIKQGA
-203 VAQVKRALIAGGE
+203 VAQIKRALVAGGE

-249 AAYGGATGALIQGLL
+249 AAYGGATGALVQGLL
-264 DMALGRRGS
+264 DMALGRRG
-273 SAATPGAPTDAEAK
+273 APAGAPGQPSDAEAR
-287 AQAERERRATLERE
+287 AQEERERRATLLRE

-341 LEPAPDEAAPRP
+341 LEPAPDEAAPRT
-353 SDLFEGLPL
+353 SDLYEGFPL

-388 LDQAQDTEFF
+388 LDEAQDTEFF
-398 QQELADLN
+398 QQEMATLD
-406 REYTALQE
+406 REYAALQG
-414 KKDKAP
+414 KKNKAP

-429 RMRRTQLNEFIR
+429 RARRTQLTEFIR
-441 ERTANRGPQLKQGQD
+441 ERTANRGSQLKQGQD
-456 QGQLFTPA
+456 QGELFTPA
-464 ELRKGERS
+464 ELRKGARS

-498 PEATFEYAD
+498 PEAGLEYAD

-521 PEIQK
+521 PEVQK
-526 RIKYLDG
+526 QIKYLDG
-533 QIRDYTLAGV
+533 QIKDYTLAGV
-543 DQAYQQRVERE
+543 DEAYQQRVERE
-554 ATEGAA
+554 TTEKAA
-560 AEQQAR
+560 AEQQTR

-571 EQSAFSQQP
+571 EQSAFAQQP

-600 TLMTPDV
+600 TLMAPDV

-623 HPIQGLDIAK
+623 HPIHGLDIAK

-643 LSVYKEGKS
+643 LTVYKEGKS

-664 RPEFQGVPDV
+664 RPEFQGVTDV
-674 PTTTTA
+674 PTTSTTKPT
-680 QPAPAVSDQPRGR
+680 PAISDQPGGSE
-693 KRSVAL
+693 RSVEVSVPPTTTKL
-699 PVQPAT
+699 PKPGPGAAPAT
-705 AELAEPGA
+705 KA
-713 GATRAPETPAA
+713 PAA
-724 PVGLG
+724 PDGLG
-729 LVPAGPDAGA
+729 LVPAGPDAGE
-739 GDVGVIAEQPAVN
+739 GDARVSDTQPAVS
-752 LSALQDNARAI
+752 LAELQKRARAL
-763 TERLLAML
+763 TEQTLAML

-796 AAKDAVIEADRAA
+796 AAKDAVVAADREA
-809 RKTKAV
+809 RKPKTTLA
-815 PQLPAPAPE
+815 LPAPE
-824 TELKTEPK
+824 TETETETEAKTETK
-832 TEPKAKRG
+832 PKAKRG
-840 ELTLAKARETADDL
+840 ELTLAKARETAGDL

-864 VKAFATRLF
+864 VKAFAARLF
-873 KAGLIDEISFNAT
+873 KAGLIDEISYNAT

-905 AALDFYEQEQGRSTT
+905 AALDFYEQEQGKSKTSTD
-920 TPEQPKLTKEPVTI
+920 QPKLTNEPITI

-952 VSRLQEDQTAELE
+952 VSRLQDDQTAELE
-965 EFYGAQKD
+965 DFYNTPKD
-973 SPEFWAR
+973 SPEFFAR
-980 LNKDVATFAEKGAKA
+980 LSQDVATFAEKGAKA

-1013 VSMIFNPSGMTLPEG
+1013 AAMIFNPSGMTLPEG
-1028 FVITNKATITTEEQV
+1028 FVVTNKATVTSQEQV
-1043 LAPIPAEVKGMS
+1043 LATVPAEVKGMS

-1066 PALKGKLGDKLITI
+1066 PALKGKLGDKFITI

-1087 VFIFKPD
+1087 IFIFKSD

-1104 FGLAKGDLYKGNND
+1104 FGLAKGDLYKGNQDNP
-1118 LKQNRITPAGLF
+1118 QNRITPAGMF
-1130 GLKVIDAKK
+1130 DLKVIDAKM

-1158 DDPDAWITIMHSVW
+1158 NDPDAWITIMHSVW

-1181 AAALKSDSAEDSR
+1181 AAALKTDSAEDSR
-1194 FSFGCI
+1194 YSFGCI
-1200 NIDKA
+1200 NVDKA

-1231 DTKAFLTGK
+1231 DTKDFLTGK

-1248 RESVEPVTRKVT
+1248 RESVEPVTRTVT
-1260 RDVDTASMEKEA
+1260 RDVDTAALQKEA
-1272 RLVAGR
+1272 RAVAGR
-1278 EQKGLPQER
+1278 EQKGLPPER
-1287 FSVPSTATG
+1287 FSVSSAAGG
-1296 QTLDAMQA
+1296 QTLDSMQA
-1304 EIANMPGMLGAALRR
+1304 EVANMPGVLGVALRR
-1319 MLKSGKIKLEAA
+1319 MLKSGKVKLEAA
-1331 APGGRKVGG
+1331 SPDGRKVGG
-1340 LYDGKSVTLYAN
+1340 LYDGKTVTLYAN
-1352 GIPSGK
+1352 GIPEGK
-1358 VMSVALHEVGAHL
+1358 LLAVALHEVGAHL
-1371 GLKNMVGAK
+1371 GLKNLVGAK
-1380 QYDAIIARLQKMI
+1380 AYDAIISRLQKAI
-1393 EKADGSTEAKMAQ
+1393 EKADGSVESKMAQ

-1441 AGTLPKVGMLRNL
+1441 AGTLPKVGALRNM
-1454 YNQIKTGFLTAINRI
+1454 YNQIKTGILTALNRV
-1469 FGTSLGINDLTA
+1469 FGTSLGINSLTA
-1481 EQVQMLA
+1481 EQIQMIA
-1488 KAAFTMESFTAAKG
+1488 KAAFTKESYTAAKG
-1502 EATAES
+1502 EAS
-1508 ERESVPGTAELDIA
+1508 EEKSRNSIPAAAELDLA

-1547 AVQGMKKARENS
+1547 AIQGMQKARENS
-1559 GIFTTFRQAVA
+1559 GIITTFRQAVA

-1622 NKDGLVETFDQDKSM
+1622 NKEGLVETFDQDKSM
-1637 VSALNKVNAF
+1637 VSALNKVKEF
-1647 AKANG
+1647 AAANN

-1663 TVLEGHRVYGLRK
+1663 TVLEGHRVHGLRQ
-1676 YNDELEQSAIIL
+1676 YNKELEQSAIIL

-1694 KEAAEERARKIK
+1694 KEAQEERDRKIK
-1706 LYMTNAEIDQM
+1706 LYMTDAEIDQM
-1717 ESIYQKSKGIQDIQA
+1717 ESIYQKSKGIQGIQK

-1739 QAIDLMIATG
+1739 QAIDLMVSTG

-1775 PSAPK
+1775 PSTPK

-1807 LDAYANRL
+1807 LDAYANKL

-1837 GGFAKEIPNPSAAQN
+1837 GGFAREIPKPEAAQN
-1852 ENLVVPR
+1852 QNLVVPR
-1859 LFRDGKPVLFEVQNE
+1859 LFRDGKPVFFEVQNE

-1896 TARVLRVS
+1896 TARVLRIS
-1904 VTAMPPFAIK
+1904 ITAMPPFAIK

-1929 KRPLVV
+1929 QRPLAV

-1987 ATKRGAAKK
+1987 ATKRNVAKK
-1996 IFHRL
+1996 AFHRL
-2001 EQFTKASDLAARLAV
+2001 EQLTKASDLAARLAV
-2016 YEETMRETNGD
+2016 YEETMRETKGD

-2043 RGSSP
+2043 RGASP

-2111 GDEGYENAT
+2111 DDEGYENAT
-2120 DEVRDNNWLLPGGYK
+2120 DEVRDNNWLLPGGFK

-2155 YMQRLGTDEEQEI
+2155 YMKRSGTDEEQAI
-2168 TKALGNTVK
+2168 TAALGSTVK
-2177 AAFSAYSSPTAVPSF
+2177 AAFSAYSSPTAVPSL

-2231 LAKALGETTNMS
+2231 LAKALGETTNIS

-2250 LRGTFGLAGS
+2250 LRGTFGMAGS

-2291 TIGGRSKTEF
+2291 TVGGRSKVEF
-2301 YDLRE
+2301 YELRE

-2317 LLKTDPVKAEK
+2317 LLKTDPAKAEK

-2334 ALISAAPLINKTLRD
+2334 ALISAAPIINNTLRD

-2359 VEQGTEE
+2359 VEQGTDE
-2366 MLGMTSEERREL
+2366 MLGMTSKERREL

-2395 LEKALRE
+2395 LDKMLRE

>member
-1 MPIARFQLPDGRIAR
+1 
-16 FQVPDGTPP
+16 
-25 EEAQRMIEAELGLG
+25 MIEAELGKL
-39 RPTPAPAAPKETTV
+39 PPAPATPKETTV

-79 SALLPEETERSARE
+79 SALLPEDTERAARE

-122 AVGSTVPFLAAA
+122 AVGSTIPFLASA
-134 PFGAPGLLAGA
+134 PLGVAGRIA
-145 ALGVGA
+145 GTALGVGA
-151 GAGEARGRAEEGKA
+151 GAGEARGRAEEGGA
-165 EAGDRSLATGLG
+165 DAGDRGLATGLG
-177 AVVGA
+177 AVVGT
-182 AEMFAPLRIL
+182 AEMFAPVRIL
-192 NRLADPIKQGA
+192 GRLADPIKQGA
-203 VAQVKRALIAGGE
+203 VAQIKRALVAGGE

-249 AAYGGATGALIQGLL
+249 AAYGGATGALVQGLL
-264 DMALGRRGS
+264 DMALGRRVKG
-273 SAATPGAPTDAEAK
+273 AASEVPDAEQR
-287 AQAERERRATLERE
+287 AQAERERREQLKLE

-321 QLFRGLPTPSQPQR
+321 QLFRGLEKPTEPQR
-335 DLAGQI
+335 TLPTGTDSEGQI

-353 SDLFEGLPL
+353 SDLFEGMPL

-388 LDQAQDTEFF
+388 LEQAQDTEFF
-398 QQELADLN
+398 QQELDMLN
-406 REYTALQE
+406 KEYATLQE
-414 KKDKAP
+414 KKGKTP
-420 ADNQRMREI
+420 ADNQRMRDI
-429 RMRRTQLNEFIR
+429 RTRRTQVNETIKQR
-441 ERTANRGPQLKQGQD
+441 EADRGPQLKQYQD
-456 QGQLFTPA
+456 QGALFTPA

-493 QLDLM
+493 QSDLM
-498 PEATFEYAD
+498 LEATFEYAD

-571 EQSAFSQQP
+571 EQSAFAQQP

-590 RAKLTPETVP
+590 RAKPTPETAP
-600 TLMTPDV
+600 TLMSPDV

-615 SALLRKPD
+615 SALLRKPS
-623 HPIQGLDIAK
+623 HPIHGLDITK

-652 APIVQK
+652 EPIVQK

-674 PTTTTA
+674 PTTTA
-680 QPAPAVSDQPRGR
+680 PQPAPEVSDQPGGRDRGMEV
-693 KRSVAL
+693 SV
-699 PVQPAT
+699 PPAT
-705 AELAEPGA
+705 TELSEPGP
-713 GATRAPETPAA
+713 GAA
-724 PVGLG
+724 PTTEATATPDGLG
-729 LVPAGPDAGA
+729 LVPTGPDAGE
-739 GDVGVIAEQPAVN
+739 GDARVSDAQPAVTAGTTPTERQQRIAFGKGLGAAQPYPGSLRGRVN
-752 LSALQDNARAI
+752 KAAQTAAKQGDFPGVVSALEKSKNATIAEVARRAKSLNTKIEIDDLAGETYEGRSAFQDQMSIDGAKMHLEALDNLRELAPQVGQMPQGTVLPYSISGASVKAISQGEELATPLPLRNIVENNNSMFSPLGLPETRALR
-763 TERLLAML
+763 TKEDFESLLA
-771 DKQGR
+771 
-776 VPREGTKK
+776 
-784 RAEYDALVEQER
+784 AFER
-796 AAKDAVIEADRAA
+796 ATQEVGEPALRLTASASAIQQGVAGAYNADTDTITVPEYFAKDEAVLAHEIVHAQVLQAVANPTLAQRPVVQRLNKLFEHVKESVDSRAQA
-809 RKTKAV
+809 EEFFRKPYGAVSVQEFIAEGLSNPDFQFTLSRIPYENTSAWDKFVDNIAKLLGLKNDTAFTELLGVYGELTQPAKAK
-815 PQLPAPAPE
+815 PKAAPAPAATKPKKAKKPAGVFDALLQPGE
-824 TELKTEPK
+824 TVESDVEAMAEKMVAKEK
-832 TEPKAKRG
+832 PKAKSPF
-840 ELTLAKARETADDL
+840 D
-854 DLDPETSKAK
+854 
-864 VKAFATRLF
+864 
-873 KAGLIDEISFNAT
+873 ISGPST
-886 LNIGKDRDMGPEDM
+886 IG
-900 IDEIE
+900 
-905 AALDFYEQEQGRSTT
+905 
-920 TPEQPKLTKEPVTI
+920 
-934 DVEARE
+934 
-940 IPDNQRALLEGP
+940 
-952 VSRLQEDQTAELE
+952 AEL
-965 EFYGAQKD
+965 
-973 SPEFWAR
+973 
-980 LNKDVATFAEKGAKA
+980 
-995 IAKAIREIIRQ
+995 
-1006 VHAGVLA
+1006 
-1013 VSMIFNPSGMTLPEG
+1013 
-1028 FVITNKATITTEEQV
+1028 
-1043 LAPIPAEVKGMS
+1043 
-1055 EGAKLAYQTMI
+1055 
-1066 PALKGKLGDKLITI
+1066 
-1080 ADKPSGR
+1080 
-1087 VFIFKPD
+1087 
-1094 GTLVLQKKSL
+1094 
-1104 FGLAKGDLYKGNND
+1104 
-1118 LKQNRITPAGLF
+1118 
-1130 GLKVIDAKK
+1130 
-1139 GPDEKRTAG
+1139 
-1148 DYDTGTVLAI
+1148 
-1158 DDPDAWITIMHSVW
+1158 
-1172 LKEKDAGAR
+1172 
-1181 AAALKSDSAEDSR
+1181 
-1194 FSFGCI
+1194 
-1200 NIDKA
+1200 
-1205 TYKNLM
+1205 
-1211 DNYAA
+1211 
-1216 QMDGSKL
+1216 
-1223 FVVPDNQA
+1223 QA
-1231 DTKAFLTGK
+1231 DADSK
-1240 KQGADVLV
+1240 K
-1248 RESVEPVTRKVT
+1248 RRSVSSAAE
-1260 RDVDTASMEKEA
+1260 
-1272 RLVAGR
+1272 
-1278 EQKGLPQER
+1278 
-1287 FSVPSTATG
+1287 G
-1296 QTLDAMQA
+1296 QTLASMQA
-1304 EIANMPGMLGAALRR
+1304 EVARMPGLLGAALRR
-1319 MLKSGKIKLEAA
+1319 MLKSGKVKLEAA
-1331 APGGRKVGG
+1331 SPDGRKVGG
-1340 LYDGKSVTLYAN
+1340 LYDGKAVTLYAN
-1352 GIPSGK
+1352 GIPEGK
-1358 VMSVALHEVGAHL
+1358 VLAVALHEVGAHL
-1371 GLKNMVGAK
+1371 GMKNLVGAK
-1380 QYDAIIARLQKMI
+1380 QYDAIIDRLQRMV
-1393 EKADGSTEAKMAQ
+1393 EKADGSVESKMAQ

-1436 AMSEA
+1436 ALSEA
-1441 AGTLPKVGMLRNL
+1441 AGSLPKVGALRNM
-1454 YNQIKTGFLTAINRI
+1454 YNQIKTGILTALNRV
-1469 FGTSLGINDLTA
+1469 FGASLGINSLTA
-1481 EQVQMLA
+1481 EQIQIIA
-1488 KAAFTMESFTAAKG
+1488 KAAFTKESYTAATG
-1502 EATAES
+1502 EASAES
-1508 ERESVPGTAELDIA
+1508 SRNSIPAAAELDVA

-1533 LPVGERGPDGVVGQ
+1533 LPVSERGPDGMVGQ
-1547 AVQGMKKARENS
+1547 AIQGMQKARESS
-1559 GIFTTFRQAVA
+1559 GIITTFRQAAA

-1585 KGVRDSFGNMNP
+1585 KGVRDSFGNLNP

-1622 NKDGLVETFDQDKSM
+1622 NKEGLVETFDQDTSM
-1637 VSALNKVNAF
+1637 VSALNKVKEF
-1647 AKANG
+1647 AAANN

-1663 TVLEGHRVYGLRK
+1663 TVLEGHRVHGLRQ
-1676 YNDELEQSAIIL
+1676 YNNELEQSAIIL
-1688 AGKGKT
+1688 AGQGKT

-1706 LYMTNAEIDQM
+1706 LYMTDAEIDQM
-1717 ESIYQKSKGIQDIQA
+1717 ESIYQKAKGIQDIQS

-1739 QAIDLMIATG
+1739 QAIDLMVSTG
-1749 RITKEQGQFWKDNED
+1749 RITEEQGQFWKANED

-1775 PSAPK
+1775 PSVPK
-1780 FVRGKGLAVLDSY
+1780 FVRGKGLAVLDAY
-1793 PGLKGSLGRPVRNV
+1793 PGMKGSLGRPVRNV

-1837 GGFAKEIPNPSAAQN
+1837 GGFAREIPNPAAAQN
-1852 ENLVVPR
+1852 ENLVIPR
-1859 LFRDGKPVLFEVQNE
+1859 LFRDGKPVHFEVQNE

-1896 TARVLRVS
+1896 TARVLRLS
-1904 VTAMPPFAIK
+1904 ITAMPPFAIK

-1929 KRPLVV
+1929 ERPLVV

-1987 ATKRGAAKK
+1987 ATKRGVAKK
-1996 IFHRL
+1996 VFHRL
-2001 EQFTKASDLAARLAV
+2001 EQLTKASDLAARLAV
-2016 YEETMRETNGD
+2016 YEETMRETKGD

-2072 AASGID
+2072 SATGLD

-2111 GDEGYENAT
+2111 DDEGYENAT
-2120 DEVRDNNWLLPGGYK
+2120 DEVRDNNWLLPGGFK

-2148 IPERVVQ
+2148 IPERVIQ
-2155 YMQRLGTDEEQEI
+2155 YINRSGTEEEQAI
-2168 TKALGNTVK
+2168 TAALGSVVK
-2177 AAFSAYSSPTAVPSF
+2177 AALSAYGSPTAVPSF
-2192 IRPVLENMTNYSFF
+2192 VRPILENMTNYSFF

-2220 PGFRSTSTTSE
+2220 PGFRSTSATSE
-2231 LAKALGETTNMS
+2231 LAKALGETTNVS

-2250 LRGTFGLAGS
+2250 LRGTFGMAGS
-2260 TTLLMTDALLNPS
+2260 TTLLMTDALLNPT

-2291 TIGGRSKTEF
+2291 TVGGRNKVEF
-2301 YDLRE
+2301 YQLRE

-2317 LLKTDPVKAEK
+2317 LLKTDPAKAEK

-2334 ALISAAPLINKTLRD
+2334 ALISAAPLINDTLRD
-2349 LSQMR
+2349 LSQLR

-2366 MLGMTSEERREL
+2366 MLGMSSEERREL

>member
-1 MPIARFQLPDGRIAR
+1 
-16 FQVPDGTPP
+16 
-25 EEAQRMIEAELGLG
+25 
-39 RPTPAPAAPKETTV
+39 
-53 GGNVKEFFKGIVP
+53 
-66 GAIGLAESAAVGA
+66 
-79 SALLPEETERSARE
+79 
-93 SIKSTAAAARKPF
+93 
-106 EAGAGYEESI
+106 
-116 GRKFGE
+116 
-122 AVGSTVPFLAAA
+122 
-134 PFGAPGLLAGA
+134 
-145 ALGVGA
+145 
-151 GAGEARGRAEEGKA
+151 
-165 EAGDRSLATGLG
+165 
-177 AVVGA
+177 
-182 AEMFAPLRIL
+182 
-192 NRLADPIKQGA
+192 
-203 VAQVKRALIAGGE
+203 
-216 EGAQEAASQVAQ
+216 
-228 NLIAKG
+228 
-234 IYKPEQEIIEQVGES
+234 
-249 AAYGGATGALIQGLL
+249 
-264 DMALGRRGS
+264 
-273 SAATPGAPTDAEAK
+273 
-287 AQAERERRATLERE
+287 
-301 QGLGEEA
+301 
-308 KAAQAQGYVGQQG
+308 
-321 QLFRGLPTPSQPQR
+321 
-335 DLAGQI
+335 
-341 LEPAPDEAAPRP
+341 
-353 SDLFEGLPL
+353 
-362 TTEVAQEAG
+362 
-371 FARTPE
+371 
-377 ELEAAGQQQLG
+377 
-388 LDQAQDTEFF
+388 
-398 QQELADLN
+398 
-406 REYTALQE
+406 
-414 KKDKAP
+414 
-420 ADNQRMREI
+420 
-429 RMRRTQLNEFIR
+429 
-441 ERTANRGPQLKQGQD
+441 
-456 QGQLFTPA
+456 
-464 ELRKGERS
+464 
-472 FTPITVPP
+472 
-480 QSPVRAQDVSTQE
+480 
-493 QLDLM
+493 
-498 PEATFEYAD
+498 
-507 LVKMRE
+507 MRE
-513 QLKAAEQT
+513 QLRAAEQT
-521 PEIQK
+521 PEVQK
-526 RIKYLDG
+526 QIKYLDG
-533 QIRDYTLAGV
+533 QIKDYTLAGV
-543 DQAYQQRVERE
+543 DEAYQQRVERD

-571 EQSAFSQQP
+571 EQSAFAQQP
-580 DGQPVPEPTV
+580 EGLPVPEPVV
-590 RAKLTPETVP
+590 RAKPTPETVP
-600 TLMTPDV
+600 TVVSPDV

-615 SALLRKPD
+615 SAILRKPD

-643 LSVYKEGKS
+643 LTVYKEGKS

-680 QPAPAVSDQPRGR
+680 QPTPAVSDKPRGR

-699 PVQPAT
+699 PVQPT
-705 AELAEPGA
+705 PTELSEPGA
-713 GATRAPETPAA
+713 GAAPTTEAPAA
-724 PVGLG
+724 PDGLG
-729 LVPAGPDAGA
+729 LVPAGSDAGT
-739 GDVGVIAEQPAVN
+739 GDVGVSAEQPAVK
-752 LSALQDNARAI
+752 AAYEAAEDKAEKARAKA
-763 TERLLAML
+763 ESLRAQYEAAGYNAPAGLAGKL
-771 DKQGR
+771 AQ
-776 VPREGTKK
+776 
-784 RAEYDALVEQER
+784 AER
-796 AAKDAVIEADRAA
+796 ASEEATRDAKAKFEVLQKQPTPAPTLA
-809 RKTKAV
+809 
-815 PQLPAPAPE
+815 LPAPAP
-824 TELKTEPK
+824 KTEPK
-832 TEPKAKRG
+832 TEAKTETKPKRG

-873 KAGLIDEISFNAT
+873 KAGLIDEISLNAT

-920 TPEQPKLTKEPVTI
+920 AAEQPKLTKEPITI

-952 VSRLQEDQTAELE
+952 VSRLQDDQTAELE
-965 EFYGAQKD
+965 DFYGAPKD

-995 IAKAIREIIRQ
+995 IAKAIREIVRQ

-1028 FVITNKATITTEEQV
+1028 FVVTNKATITTEEQV

-1130 GLKVIDAKK
+1130 DIKVIDAKK
-1139 GPDEKRTAG
+1139 GADEKRTAG

-1158 DDPDAWITIMHSVW
+1158 NDPDAWITIMHSVW

-1181 AAALKSDSAEDSR
+1181 AAALKSESAEDSR

-1200 NIDKA
+1200 NIDKES
-1205 TYKNLM
+1205 YKNLM

-1231 DTKAFLTGK
+1231 DTKDFLTGK

-1260 RDVDTASMEKEA
+1260 REVDTAGVEKEA

-1278 EQKGLPQER
+1278 AQKGLPQER
-1287 FSVPSTATG
+1287 FSVPATATG

-1304 EIANMPGMLGAALRR
+1304 EIASMPGMMGAALRR
-1319 MLKSGKIKLEAA
+1319 MLKSGKVKLEAA
-1331 APGGRKVGG
+1331 APGGRKIAGV
-1340 LYDGKSVTLYAN
+1340 YDGKSVILYAN
-1352 GIPSGK
+1352 GTPSGK
-1358 VMSVALHEVGAHL
+1358 VLSVALHEVGAHL
-1371 GLKNMVGAK
+1371 GLKNLVGAK
-1380 QYDAIIARLQKMI
+1380 QYDAIIARLQNMI
-1393 EKADGSTEAKMAQ
+1393 EKADGSPESKMAQ
-1406 AAYKRIPIRDMK
+1406 AAYKRIPIRDLK

-1441 AGTLPKVGMLRNL
+1441 AGTLPKIGALRNL
-1454 YNQIKTGFLTAINRI
+1454 YNQIKTGILSAINRI
-1469 FGTSLGINDLTA
+1469 FGTSLGIKDLTA

-1508 ERESVPGTAELDIA
+1508 ERNSVPGTAELDLA

-1547 AVQGMKKARENS
+1547 AVQGMKRARENS
-1559 GIFTTFRQAVA
+1559 GIFTTFRQAAV

-1585 KGVRDSFGNMNP
+1585 KGVRDSFGNLNP

-1622 NKDGLVETFDQDKSM
+1622 NKEGLVESFDQDKSM
-1637 VSALNKVNAF
+1637 VSALNKVNEF

-1652 MTYEEAKAEIS
+1652 MTYEEAKSEIS
-1663 TVLEGHRVYGLRK
+1663 TVLEGHRVHGIRQ
-1676 YNDELEQSAIIL
+1676 YNNELEQSAIIL

-1694 KEAAEERARKIK
+1694 KEAAEERARKIT
-1706 LYMTNAEIDQM
+1706 LHMSNAEIDQM
-1717 ESIYQKSKGIQDIQA
+1717 ESIYQKSKGIQGIQA

-1739 QAIDLMIATG
+1739 QAIDLMVSTG
-1749 RITKEQGQFWKDNED
+1749 RITKEQGQFWKDNEA
-1764 YVPFDRVFEDG
+1764 YVPFDRVFEETTT
-1775 PSAPK
+1775 APK
-1780 FVRGKGLAVLDSY
+1780 FTRGKGLAVLRNI
-1793 PGLKGSLGRPVRNV
+1793 PGMEGSLGRPVRNV

-1815 SGMVEDTMRNNA
+1815 SWMVEDTMRNNA

-1837 GGFAKEIPNPSAAQN
+1837 GGFAREIPKPEAAQN
-1852 ENLVVPR
+1852 QNLVVPR
-1859 LFRDGKPVLFEVQNE
+1859 LFRDGKPVYFEVQNE
-1874 YDMLAFMQA
+1874 YDMLAFQQA
-1883 PEIMNGLTKALGA
+1883 PEIMNWFTKGVGA
-1896 TARVLRVS
+1896 TARILRVS

-2016 YEETMRETNGD
+2016 YEETMRETKSAANPEGD

-2048 TMRTAARVI
+2048 VMRTAARII

-2072 AASGID
+2072 SASGID

-2111 GDEGYENAT
+2111 DDEGYKNAT
-2120 DEVRDNNWLLPGGYK
+2120 DEVRDSNWLLPGGYK

-2168 TKALGNTVK
+2168 TKALGSTVK

-2260 TTLLMTDALLNPS
+2260 TTLLMTDAMLNPS

-2317 LLKTDPVKAEK
+2317 LLKTDPAKAEK
-2328 FLEANE
+2328 FLEKNQ
-2334 ALISAAPLINKTLRD
+2334 ALISAAPVINKSLRD

-2366 MLGMTSEERREL
+2366 MLGMTGKERREL
-2378 IDEIRGSENE
+2378 IDEIRASENE

-2395 LEKALRE
+2395 FEKMLRE

>member
-1 MPIARFQLPDGRIAR
+1 
-16 FQVPDGTPP
+16 
-25 EEAQRMIEAELGLG
+25 MIEAELGRL
-39 RPTPAPAAPKETTV
+39 PPAPAAPKETTV

-79 SALLPEETERSARE
+79 SALLPDEREKAVRE

-106 EAGAGYEESI
+106 EAGAGYQESI

-122 AVGSTVPFLAAA
+122 AVGSTVPFLASA
-134 PFGAPGLLAGA
+134 PLGVAGRIA
-145 ALGVGA
+145 GTALGVGA
-151 GAGEARGRAEEGKA
+151 GAGEARGRAEEGGA
-165 EAGDRSLATGLG
+165 AADDRGLATGLG
-177 AVVGA
+177 AVVGT
-182 AEMFAPLRIL
+182 AEMFAPVRIL
-192 NRLADPIKQGA
+192 NRLADPIKRGA

-234 IYKPEQEIIEQVGES
+234 IYKPEQAIIEQVGES
-249 AAYGGATGALIQGLL
+249 AAYGGATGALVQGLL
-264 DMALGRRGS
+264 DMALGRRVSG
-273 SAATPGAPTDAEAK
+273 AGAPAIPDAEQR
-287 AQAERERRATLERE
+287 AQAERERRATLLRE

-308 KAAQAQGYVGQQG
+308 KAAQAQGYIGQQG
-321 QLFRGLPTPSQPQR
+321 QLFRGLETPTQPQR
-335 DLAGQI
+335 TLPTGTDTEGQI

-353 SDLFEGLPL
+353 SDLFGGLPL

-377 ELEAAGQQQLG
+377 ELAAAGQMQLN
-388 LDQAQDTEFF
+388 LEQVQDTEFF

-406 REYTALQE
+406 REYATLQE
-414 KKDKAP
+414 KKKKTSE
-420 ADNQRMREI
+420 DNQRMREI
-429 RMRRTQLNEFIR
+429 RVRRTQLAETIKQR
-441 ERTANRGPQLKQGQD
+441 EADRGPQLKQGQD
-456 QGQLFTPA
+456 QGELFTPA
-464 ELRKGERS
+464 ELRKGARS

-480 QSPVRAQDVSTQE
+480 QSPARARDVSTQE
-493 QLDLM
+493 QSDLM
-498 PEATFEYAD
+498 LEATYEYAD

-521 PEIQK
+521 PEIQQ

-543 DQAYQQRVERE
+543 DEAYRQRVERE

-571 EQSAFSQQP
+571 EQSAFAQQP
-580 DGQPVPEPTV
+580 AEQPVPEPTV
-590 RAKLTPETVP
+590 RAKPTPETVP
-600 TLMTPDV
+600 TLMSPDV

-623 HPIQGLDIAK
+623 HPIHGLDIAK

-643 LSVYKEGKS
+643 LTVYKEGKS

-674 PTTTTA
+674 STTTA
-680 QPAPAVSDQPRGR
+680 PQPAPEVSDQPGGRDRGME
-693 KRSVAL
+693 V

-705 AELAEPGA
+705 AELDEPGP
-713 GATRAPETPAA
+713 GAAPAA
-724 PVGLG
+724 EESATPDGLG
-729 LVPAGPDAGA
+729 LVPTGPDAGE
-739 GDVGVIAEQPAVN
+739 GDARVSDAQPAVKAEYEVAEDAADQARATVAALRAQSDDAGYN
-752 LSALQDNARAI
+752 QPAGLATELAQAERASEEAERVAKAKFDALQ
-763 TERLLAML
+763 
-771 DKQGR
+771 QS
-776 VPREGTKK
+776 
-784 RAEYDALVEQER
+784 
-796 AAKDAVIEADRAA
+796 
-809 RKTKAV
+809 
-815 PQLPAPAPE
+815 E
-824 TELKTEPK
+824 TKTETK
-832 TEPKAKRG
+832 PKATKP
-840 ELTLAKARETADDL
+840 K
-854 DLDPETSKAK
+854 KAK
-864 VKAFATRLF
+864 K
-873 KAGLIDEISFNAT
+873 
-886 LNIGKDRDMGPEDM
+886 
-900 IDEIE
+900 
-905 AALDFYEQEQGRSTT
+905 
-920 TPEQPKLTKEPVTI
+920 
-934 DVEARE
+934 
-940 IPDNQRALLEGP
+940 
-952 VSRLQEDQTAELE
+952 
-965 EFYGAQKD
+965 
-973 SPEFWAR
+973 
-980 LNKDVATFAEKGAKA
+980 
-995 IAKAIREIIRQ
+995 
-1006 VHAGVLA
+1006 
-1013 VSMIFNPSGMTLPEG
+1013 
-1028 FVITNKATITTEEQV
+1028 
-1043 LAPIPAEVKGMS
+1043 
-1055 EGAKLAYQTMI
+1055 
-1066 PALKGKLGDKLITI
+1066 
-1080 ADKPSGR
+1080 
-1087 VFIFKPD
+1087 
-1094 GTLVLQKKSL
+1094 
-1104 FGLAKGDLYKGNND
+1104 
-1118 LKQNRITPAGLF
+1118 PAGLF
-1130 GLKVIDAKK
+1130 DALLMPGETIDPEVEIMAEEMVAKEA
-1139 GPDEKRTAG
+1139 P
-1148 DYDTGTVLAI
+1148 
-1158 DDPDAWITIMHSVW
+1158 
-1172 LKEKDAGAR
+1172 
-1181 AAALKSDSAEDSR
+1181 AAAKPKSPFDIS
-1194 FSFGCI
+1194 G
-1200 NIDKA
+1200 
-1205 TYKNLM
+1205 
-1211 DNYAA
+1211 
-1216 QMDGSKL
+1216 
-1223 FVVPDNQA
+1223 
-1231 DTKAFLTGK
+1231 
-1240 KQGADVLV
+1240 
-1248 RESVEPVTRKVT
+1248 
-1260 RDVDTASMEKEA
+1260 
-1272 RLVAGR
+1272 
-1278 EQKGLPQER
+1278 
-1287 FSVPSTATG
+1287 PSTFGAELQAEVDAEKKRRRSVGAAEG
-1296 QTLDAMQA
+1296 QTLSSMQA
-1304 EIANMPGMLGAALRR
+1304 EVASMSGPLGAALRR
-1319 MLKSGKIKLEAA
+1319 MLKSGKVKLEAA
-1331 APGGRKVGG
+1331 SPDGRKVGG
-1340 LYDGKSVTLYAN
+1340 LYDGKTVTLYAN
-1352 GIPSGK
+1352 GIPEGK
-1358 VMSVALHEVGAHL
+1358 VLAVALHEVGAHL
-1371 GLKNMVGAK
+1371 GLKNLVGAK
-1380 QYDAIIARLQKMI
+1380 AYDAIISRLQNAI
-1393 EKADGSTEAKMAQ
+1393 EKADGSVESKMAQ

-1441 AGTLPKVGMLRNL
+1441 AGTLPKVGALRNMW
-1454 YNQIKTGFLTAINRI
+1454 NRVKTGIITALNRV
-1469 FGTSLGINDLTA
+1469 FGTSLGINSLTA
-1481 EQVQMLA
+1481 EQIQMIA
-1488 KAAFTMESFTAAKG
+1488 KAAFTKESYTAATG
-1502 EATAES
+1502 EASAEKLRNS
-1508 ERESVPGTAELDIA
+1508 IPAAAELDLA
-1522 SRAAIKALQDK
+1522 SREAIKALQDK
-1533 LPVGERGPDGVVGQ
+1533 LPVGERGPDGVIGE
-1547 AVQGMKKARENS
+1547 AIQGMQKARENS
-1559 GIFTTFRQAVA
+1559 GILTTFRQAVA

-1622 NKDGLVETFDQDKSM
+1622 NKEGLVETFDQDKSM
-1637 VSALNKVNAF
+1637 VSALNKVKDF
-1647 AKANG
+1647 AAANN

-1663 TVLEGHRVYGLRK
+1663 TVLEGHRVHGLRQ
-1676 YNDELEQSAIIL
+1676 YNNELEQSAITL
-1688 AGKGKT
+1688 AGQGKT

-1706 LYMTNAEIDQM
+1706 LYMTDAEIDQM

-1739 QAIDLMIATG
+1739 QAIDLMVSTG
-1749 RITKEQGQFWKDNED
+1749 RITEEQGQFWKSNED
-1764 YVPFDRVFEDG
+1764 YVPFDRVFEDA
-1775 PSAPK
+1775 PSTPK

-1837 GGFAKEIPNPSAAQN
+1837 GGFAREIPKPEAAQN
-1852 ENLVVPR
+1852 QNLVVPR
-1859 LFRDGKPVLFEVQNE
+1859 LFRDGKPVYFEVQNE

-1896 TARVLRVS
+1896 TARVLRLS
-1904 VTAMPPFAIK
+1904 ITAMPPFAIK

-1929 KRPLVV
+1929 QRPLVV

-1987 ATKRGAAKK
+1987 ATKRNVANKM
-1996 IFHRL
+1996 FHRL

-2048 TMRTAARVI
+2048 VMRTAARVI

-2111 GDEGYENAT
+2111 DDEAYENAT
-2120 DEVRDNNWLLPGGYK
+2120 DEVRDNNWLLPGGFK

-2148 IPERVVQ
+2148 IPERIVH
-2155 YMQRLGTDEEQEI
+2155 YMKRSGTEEEQAI
-2168 TKALGNTVK
+2168 TSALGSTVK
-2177 AAFSAYSSPTAVPSF
+2177 AAFSAYSSPTAVPSL
-2192 IRPVLENMTNYSFF
+2192 IRPILENMTNYSFF

-2220 PGFRSTSTTSE
+2220 PGFRYTSTTSE
-2231 LAKALGETTNMS
+2231 LAKALGETTNIS

-2250 LRGTFGLAGS
+2250 LRGTFGMAGS

-2291 TIGGRSKTEF
+2291 TVGGRNKVEF

-2317 LLKTDPVKAEK
+2317 LLKTDPAKAEK

-2334 ALISAAPLINKTLRD
+2334 ALISAAPLINDTLRD
-2349 LSQMR
+2349 LSQLR

-2366 MLGMTSEERREL
+2366 MLGMSSKERREL

-2395 LEKALRE
+2395 LEKSLRK

>member
-1 MPIARFQLPDGRIAR
+1 
-16 FQVPDGTPP
+16 
-25 EEAQRMIEAELGLG
+25 
-39 RPTPAPAAPKETTV
+39 
-53 GGNVKEFFKGIVP
+53 
-66 GAIGLAESAAVGA
+66 
-79 SALLPEETERSARE
+79 
-93 SIKSTAAAARKPF
+93 
-106 EAGAGYEESI
+106 
-116 GRKFGE
+116 
-122 AVGSTVPFLAAA
+122 
-134 PFGAPGLLAGA
+134 
-145 ALGVGA
+145 
-151 GAGEARGRAEEGKA
+151 
-165 EAGDRSLATGLG
+165 
-177 AVVGA
+177 
-182 AEMFAPLRIL
+182 MFAPVRIL
-192 NRLADPIKQGA
+192 SRLADPIKQGA

-228 NLIAKG
+228 NLISKG

-249 AAYGGATGALIQGLL
+249 AAYGGATGALVQGLL
-264 DMALGRRGS
+264 DMALGRRVSG
-273 SAATPGAPTDAEAK
+273 AGAPGAIPDAEQK
-287 AQAERERRATLERE
+287 AQEARLRNEQLKLE

-308 KAAQAQGYVGQQG
+308 KNAQAQGYVGQQG
-321 QLFRGLPTPSQPQR
+321 QLFRGLDKPTQPQR

-341 LEPAPDEAAPRP
+341 LEPAPDEAAPRT
-353 SDLFEGLPL
+353 SDLFGGMPL

-377 ELEAAGQQQLG
+377 ELEAAGQMQLG
-388 LDQAQDTEFF
+388 LEQVQDTEFF

-406 REYTALQE
+406 REYASLQE
-414 KKDKAP
+414 KKDKTP
-420 ADNQRMREI
+420 ADNQRMRDI
-429 RMRRTQLNEFIR
+429 RTRRTQVAETIR

-456 QGQLFTPA
+456 QGTLFTPA

-493 QLDLM
+493 QADLM
-498 PEATFEYAD
+498 LEATYEYAD

-521 PEIQK
+521 PQTQA

-543 DQAYQQRVERE
+543 DEAYRQRVERE

-571 EQSAFSQQP
+571 EQSAFAQQP

-600 TLMTPDV
+600 TLMSPDV

-615 SALLRKPD
+615 SALLRKPS
-623 HPIQGLDIAK
+623 HPIHGLDITK

-674 PTTTTA
+674 STTTA
-680 QPAPAVSDQPRGR
+680 PQPAPEVSDQPGGRDRGMEV
-693 KRSVAL
+693 SV
-699 PVQPAT
+699 PPAT
-705 AELAEPGA
+705 TELSEPGP
-713 GATRAPETPAA
+713 GAA
-724 PVGLG
+724 PTTEATATPDGLG
-729 LVPAGPDAGA
+729 LVPTGPDAGE
-739 GDVGVIAEQPAVN
+739 GDARVSDAQPAV
-752 LSALQDNARAI
+752 
-763 TERLLAML
+763 T
-771 DKQGR
+771 
-776 VPREGTKK
+776 EGT
-784 RAEYDALVEQER
+784 APQTE
-796 AAKDAVIEADRAA
+796 AK
-809 RKTKAV
+809 
-815 PQLPAPAPE
+815 
-824 TELKTEPK
+824 
-832 TEPKAKRG
+832 PKAKRG
-840 ELTLAKARETADDL
+840 ELTLAKARKTADDL

-864 VKAFATRLF
+864 VKAFAARLF
-873 KAGLIDEISFNAT
+873 KAGLIDEISYNAT

-920 TPEQPKLTKEPVTI
+920 TPTQPALTTEPVTI

-940 IPDNQRALLEGP
+940 IPDNQRALLEAP
-952 VSRLQEDQTAELE
+952 VSRLQDDQVAELE
-965 EFYGAQKD
+965 EFYNTSKD
-973 SPEFWAR
+973 SPEFFAR
-980 LNKDVATFAEKGAKA
+980 LSQDVATFAEKGAKA

-1013 VSMIFNPSGMTLPEG
+1013 AAMIFNPSGMTLPEG
-1028 FVITNKATITTEEQV
+1028 FVVTNKATVTSQEQL
-1043 LAPIPAEVKGMS
+1043 LAPVPAEVKGMS
-1055 EGAKLAYQTMI
+1055 DAGKLAYQTMI
-1066 PALKGKLGDKLITI
+1066 PAMQGKIGDKFITI

-1087 VFIFKPD
+1087 IFIFKSD
-1094 GTLVLQKKSL
+1094 GTLVLQQKAL

-1118 LKQNRITPAGLF
+1118 LKQNRVTPAGLF
-1130 GLKVIDAKK
+1130 GIKVIDAAK
-1139 GPDEKRTAG
+1139 GGSAAKTAG
-1148 DYDTGTVLAI
+1148 DYEFGKVFALE
-1158 DDPDAWITIMHSVW
+1158 DPDAVVTFMHSVW
-1172 LKEKDAGAR
+1172 LKEADASKR
-1181 AAALKSDSAEDSR
+1181 AAALQNDSAEDSR
-1194 FSFGCI
+1194 YSFGCI
-1200 NIDKA
+1200 NVDKE
-1205 TYKNLM
+1205 TFKKMVTQYS
-1211 DNYAA
+1211 D

-1248 RESVEPVTRKVT
+1248 RESVEPVTRTVT
-1260 RDVDTASMEKEA
+1260 RDVDTVALQKEA
-1272 RLVAGR
+1272 RVVAGR
-1278 EQKGLPQER
+1278 EQKGLPTER
-1287 FSVPSTATG
+1287 FSVPSTAEG
-1296 QTLDAMQA
+1296 QTLASMQA
-1304 EIANMPGMLGAALRR
+1304 EVASMSGPLGAALRR
-1319 MLKSGKIKLEAA
+1319 MLKSGKVKLEAA
-1331 APGGRKVGG
+1331 SPDGRKVGG
-1340 LYDGKSVTLYAN
+1340 LYDGKTVTLYAN
-1352 GIPSGK
+1352 GIPAGK
-1358 VMSVALHEVGAHL
+1358 ILAVALHEVGAHL
-1371 GLKNMVGAK
+1371 GLKNLVGAK
-1380 QYDAIIARLQKMI
+1380 AYDAIISRLQKAI
-1393 EKADGSTEAKMAQ
+1393 EKADGSVESKMAQ

-1436 AMSEA
+1436 AMSET
-1441 AGTLPKVGMLRNL
+1441 AGTLPKVGALRNM
-1454 YNQIKTGFLTAINRI
+1454 YNQIKTGILTALNRV
-1469 FGTSLGINDLTA
+1469 FGTSLGINSLTA
-1481 EQVQMLA
+1481 EQIQMIA
-1488 KAAFTMESFTAAKG
+1488 KAAFTKESYTAATG
-1502 EATAES
+1502 EASAES
-1508 ERESVPGTAELDIA
+1508 SRNSIPAAAELDLA

-1547 AVQGMKKARENS
+1547 AIQGMQKARENS
-1559 GIFTTFRQAVA
+1559 GIITTFRQAVA

-1622 NKDGLVETFDQDKSM
+1622 NKEGLVETFDQDKSM
-1637 VSALNKVNAF
+1637 VSALNKVKEF
-1647 AKANG
+1647 AAANN

-1663 TVLEGHRVYGLRK
+1663 TVLEGHRVHGLRQ
-1676 YNDELEQSAIIL
+1676 YNNALEQSAIIL
-1688 AGKGKT
+1688 AGQGKT

-1706 LYMTNAEIDQM
+1706 LYMTDAEIDQM
-1717 ESIYQKSKGIQDIQA
+1717 ESIYQKAKGIQDIQA

-1739 QAIDLMIATG
+1739 QAIDLMVSTG
-1749 RITKEQGQFWKDNED
+1749 RITEAQGQFWKANED

-1775 PSAPK
+1775 PSTPK

-1793 PGLKGSLGRPVRNV
+1793 PGMKGSLGRPVRNV

-1837 GGFAKEIPNPSAAQN
+1837 GGFAREIPKPEAAQN
-1852 ENLVVPR
+1852 QNLVVPR
-1859 LFRDGKPVLFEVQNE
+1859 LFRDGEPVHFEVQNE

-1896 TARVLRVS
+1896 TARVLRLS
-1904 VTAMPPFAIK
+1904 ITAMPPFAIK

-1929 KRPLVV
+1929 ERPLVV

-1987 ATKRGAAKK
+1987 ATKRNVAKK
-1996 IFHRL
+1996 VFHRL

-2016 YEETMRETNGD
+2016 YEETMRETKGD

-2072 AASGID
+2072 SATGLD
-2078 GSSSGERSAA
+2078 GSSSGERTAA

-2111 GDEGYENAT
+2111 DDEGYENAT
-2120 DEVRDNNWLLPGGYK
+2120 DEVRDNNWLLPGGFK

-2148 IPERVVQ
+2148 IPERVVH
-2155 YMQRLGTDEEQEI
+2155 YMKRSGTEEEQAI
-2168 TKALGNTVK
+2168 TAALGSTVK
-2177 AAFSAYSSPTAVPSF
+2177 AAFSAYSSPTAVPSL

-2220 PGFRSTSTTSE
+2220 PGFRSTSATSE
-2231 LAKALGETTNMS
+2231 LAKALGETTNIS

-2250 LRGTFGLAGS
+2250 LRGTFGMAGS
-2260 TTLLMTDALLNPS
+2260 TTLLMTDALLNPT

-2291 TIGGRSKTEF
+2291 TVGGRNKVEF
-2301 YDLRE
+2301 YQLRE

-2317 LLKTDPVKAEK
+2317 LLKTDPAKAEK

-2334 ALISAAPLINKTLRD
+2334 ALISAAPLINDTLRD
-2349 LSQMR
+2349 LSQLR

-2366 MLGMTSEERREL
+2366 MLGMNSKERREL

>member
-1 MPIARFQLPDGRIAR
+1 
-16 FQVPDGTPP
+16 
-25 EEAQRMIEAELGLG
+25 
-39 RPTPAPAAPKETTV
+39 
-53 GGNVKEFFKGIVP
+53 
-66 GAIGLAESAAVGA
+66 
-79 SALLPEETERSARE
+79 
-93 SIKSTAAAARKPF
+93 
-106 EAGAGYEESI
+106 
-116 GRKFGE
+116 
-122 AVGSTVPFLAAA
+122 
-134 PFGAPGLLAGA
+134 
-145 ALGVGA
+145 
-151 GAGEARGRAEEGKA
+151 
-165 EAGDRSLATGLG
+165 
-177 AVVGA
+177 
-182 AEMFAPLRIL
+182 
-192 NRLADPIKQGA
+192 
-203 VAQVKRALIAGGE
+203 
-216 EGAQEAASQVAQ
+216 
-228 NLIAKG
+228 
-234 IYKPEQEIIEQVGES
+234 
-249 AAYGGATGALIQGLL
+249 
-264 DMALGRRGS
+264 
-273 SAATPGAPTDAEAK
+273 
-287 AQAERERRATLERE
+287 
-301 QGLGEEA
+301 
-308 KAAQAQGYVGQQG
+308 
-321 QLFRGLPTPSQPQR
+321 
-335 DLAGQI
+335 
-341 LEPAPDEAAPRP
+341 
-353 SDLFEGLPL
+353 
-362 TTEVAQEAG
+362 
-371 FARTPE
+371 
-377 ELEAAGQQQLG
+377 
-388 LDQAQDTEFF
+388 
-398 QQELADLN
+398 
-406 REYTALQE
+406 
-414 KKDKAP
+414 
-420 ADNQRMREI
+420 
-429 RMRRTQLNEFIR
+429 
-441 ERTANRGPQLKQGQD
+441 
-456 QGQLFTPA
+456 
-464 ELRKGERS
+464 
-472 FTPITVPP
+472 
-480 QSPVRAQDVSTQE
+480 
-493 QLDLM
+493 
-498 PEATFEYAD
+498 
-507 LVKMRE
+507 
-513 QLKAAEQT
+513 
-521 PEIQK
+521 
-526 RIKYLDG
+526 
-533 QIRDYTLAGV
+533 
-543 DQAYQQRVERE
+543 
-554 ATEGAA
+554 
-560 AEQQAR
+560 
-566 EAALA
+566 
-571 EQSAFSQQP
+571 
-580 DGQPVPEPTV
+580 
-590 RAKLTPETVP
+590 
-600 TLMTPDV
+600 
-607 LGTLGIGH
+607 
-615 SALLRKPD
+615 
-623 HPIQGLDIAK
+623 
-633 PEDAAEVKKM
+633 
-643 LSVYKEGKS
+643 
-652 APIVQK
+652 
-658 VDAYLA
+658 
-664 RPEFQGVPDV
+664 
-674 PTTTTA
+674 
-680 QPAPAVSDQPRGR
+680 
-693 KRSVAL
+693 
-699 PVQPAT
+699 
-705 AELAEPGA
+705 
-713 GATRAPETPAA
+713 
-724 PVGLG
+724 
-729 LVPAGPDAGA
+729 
-739 GDVGVIAEQPAVN
+739 
-752 LSALQDNARAI
+752 
-763 TERLLAML
+763 ML

>member
-1 MPIARFQLPDGRIAR
+1 
-16 FQVPDGTPP
+16 
-25 EEAQRMIEAELGLG
+25 MIEAELGLT
-39 RPTPAPAAPKETTV
+39 PPAPATPAEPKETTF
-53 GGNVKEFFKGIVP
+53 GGNVKEFFKGVVP

-79 SALLPEETERSARE
+79 SALLPEDAEKATRQFVKE
-93 SIKSTAAAARKPF
+93 TAASARKPF
-106 EAGAGYEESI
+106 EAGAGYEESV

-151 GAGEARGRAEEGKA
+151 GAGEARGRAEEGGA
-165 EAGDRSLATGLG
+165 AAGDRSLATALG
-177 AVVGA
+177 AGVGV
-182 AEMFAPLRIL
+182 AELFAPLRIM
-192 NRLADPIKQGA
+192 NRLAAPAKAGA
-203 VAQVKRALIAGGE
+203 VAAVKRALVAGGE
-216 EGAQEAASQVAQ
+216 EGAQEAATQIAQ

-234 IYKPEQEIIEQVGES
+234 IYKPEQAIIEQVGES
-249 AAYGGATGALIQGLL
+249 AAYGGATGALVQGLL
-264 DMALGRRGS
+264 DLAIGRRAP
-273 SAATPGAPTDAEAK
+273 SAGAAGAVPDAEAR
-287 AQAERERRATLERE
+287 AQAERERRETLKLE
-301 QGLGEEA
+301 QGLGAEA
-308 KAAQAQGYVGQQG
+308 KDAQAQGYVGQQG
-321 QLFRGLPTPSQPQR
+321 QLFRGLEKPTQPQR

-353 SDLFEGLPL
+353 SDLYEGFPL

-377 ELEAAGQQQLG
+377 ELEAAGQMQLG

-398 QQELADLN
+398 QQELATLDK
-406 REYTALQE
+406 EYTTLQA
-414 KKDKAP
+414 KKDKTP

-429 RMRRTQLNEFIR
+429 RTRRTQLTEMVR

-456 QGQLFTPA
+456 QGTLFQSLKKPSQPALGLTGQPLTPA
-464 ELRKGERS
+464 RDEAALRPSDVNEGRPVTTAAARKAGVALTPKELEAAGQTD
-472 FTPITVPP
+472 FM
-480 QSPVRAQDVSTQE
+480 
-493 QLDLM
+493 L
-498 PEATFEYAD
+498 EATFEYAD

-513 QLKAAEQT
+513 QLKAMEQT
-521 PEIQK
+521 PEIQR

-543 DQAYQQRVERE
+543 DAAYQQRLERE
-554 ATEGAA
+554 ASRPSP
-560 AEQQAR
+560 EQVAR

-571 EQSAFSQQP
+571 EQSAFAQQP
-580 DGQPVPEPTV
+580 EGQPVPEPTV
-590 RAKLTPETVP
+590 RAKPTPETVP
-600 TLMTPDV
+600 TLMSPDV

-615 SALLRKPD
+615 SAILRKPT
-623 HPIQGLDIAK
+623 HPIHGLDIAK

-643 LSVYKEGKS
+643 LTVYKEGKS

-674 PTTTTA
+674 SATPAA
-680 QPAPAVSDQPRGR
+680 QPAPAVSNQPRGR

-705 AELAEPGA
+705 AELAGPGPGA
-713 GATRAPETPAA
+713 APATEESAA
-724 PVGLG
+724 PVGRG
-729 LVPAGPDAGA
+729 LVPAGSDAGT
-739 GDVGVIAEQPAVN
+739 GDARVSDAQPAVT
-752 LSALQDNARAI
+752 LDQLQDRARAL
-763 TERLLAML
+763 TEQSLAML

-784 RAEYDALVEQER
+784 RAEYDVIVEQER
-796 AAKDAVIEADRAA
+796 AAKDAVAEADRAA
-809 RKTKAV
+809 RKGKPKAA
-815 PQLPAPAPE
+815 PGLPAPAPQTEAKKE
-824 TELKTEPK
+824 TKP
-832 TEPKAKRG
+832 KRG
-840 ELTLAKARETADDL
+840 ELTLAKARDTAGDL
-854 DLDPETSKAK
+854 DLDPETTKAK

-873 KAGLIDEISFNAT
+873 KAGLIDEISMNAV

-905 AALDFYEQEQGRSTT
+905 AALDFYEQEQGTSTT
-920 TPEQPKLTKEPVTI
+920 TPKQPQLTKEPVTI

-952 VSRLQEDQTAELE
+952 VSRLQDDQTAELE
-965 EFYGAQKD
+965 EFYGAPKD

-995 IAKAIREIIRQ
+995 IAKAIREIVRQ

-1028 FVITNKATITTEEQV
+1028 FVVTNKATITTQEQV
-1043 LAPIPAEVKGMS
+1043 LASVPAEVKGMS

-1087 VFIFKPD
+1087 IFIFKPD

-1104 FGLAKGDLYKGNND
+1104 FGLAKGDLYKGNQDNP
-1118 LKQNRITPAGLF
+1118 KNRITPAGMF
-1130 GLKVIDAKK
+1130 DLKVIDAKM

-1158 DDPDAWITIMHSVW
+1158 NDPDAWITIMHSVW

-1181 AAALKSDSAEDSR
+1181 AAALKTESAEDSR
-1194 FSFGCI
+1194 YSFGCI
-1200 NIDKA
+1200 NVDKA

-1231 DTKAFLTGK
+1231 DTKDFLTGK

-1248 RESVEPVTRKVT
+1248 RESVEPATRTVT
-1260 RDVDTASMEKEA
+1260 RDVDTTSAQKDT
-1272 RLVAGR
+1272 RTVAGR

-1287 FSVPSTATG
+1287 FSVSSAAAG
-1296 QTLDAMQA
+1296 QALDAMQA
-1304 EIANMPGMLGAALRR
+1304 EVANMPGLLGAALRR
-1319 MLKSGKIKLEAA
+1319 MIKSGKVKLEAA
-1331 APGGRKVGG
+1331 SPDGRKVGG
-1340 LYDGKSVTLYAN
+1340 LYDGKTVTLYAN
-1352 GIPSGK
+1352 GIPEGR
-1358 VMSVALHEVGAHL
+1358 VLSVALHEVGAHL
-1371 GLKNMVGAK
+1371 GMKNLVGAK
-1380 QYDAIIARLQKMI
+1380 QYDAIIARLQNMI
-1393 EKADGSTEAKMAQ
+1393 EKADGSPEAKMAQ

-1441 AGTLPKVGMLRNL
+1441 AGTLPKVGALRNL
-1454 YNQIKTGFLTAINRI
+1454 YNQIKTGILTAINRI

-1481 EQVQMLA
+1481 EQVQLIA
-1488 KAAFTMESFTAAKG
+1488 KAAFTMESYTAAKG
-1502 EATAES
+1502 EASAEKS
-1508 ERESVPGTAELDIA
+1508 RNSIPGTAELDPA

-1547 AVQGMKKARENS
+1547 AMQGMKRARENS
-1559 GIFTTFRQAVA
+1559 GIITTFRQAAA

-1585 KGVRDSFGNMNP
+1585 KGVRDSFGNLNP
-1597 MVLARQAEDNAKII
+1597 MVLVRQAEDNAKII
-1611 MDFFRAGGIRV
+1611 MDFFRAGGIRM
-1622 NKDGLVETFDQDKSM
+1622 NKEGLVETFDQDKSM
-1637 VSALNKVNAF
+1637 VSALNKVKDF
-1647 AKANG
+1647 AAANG

-1663 TVLEGHRVYGLRK
+1663 TVLEGHRVHGIRQ
-1676 YNDELEQSAIIL
+1676 YNNELEQSAIIL

-1694 KEAAEERARKIK
+1694 KEAAEERARKIT
-1706 LYMTNAEIDQM
+1706 LHMTNAEIDTM
-1717 ESIYQKSKGIQDIQA
+1717 ESIYQKSKGIQSIQA

-1739 QAIDLMIATG
+1739 QAIDLMVSTG
-1749 RITKEQGQFWKDNED
+1749 RISKEQGQFWKDNEA
-1764 YVPFDRVFEDG
+1764 YVPFDRVFEDTAV
-1775 PSAPK
+1775 APK
-1780 FVRGKGLAVLDSY
+1780 FTRGKGLAVLRNI
-1793 PGLKGSLGRPVRNV
+1793 PGMEGSLGRPVRNV

-1815 SGMVEDTMRNNA
+1815 SWMVEDTMRNNA

-1837 GGFAKEIPNPSAAQN
+1837 GGFAREIDKPEAAQN
-1852 ENLVVPR
+1852 KNLVVPR
-1859 LFRDGKPVLFEVQNE
+1859 LYRDGKPVFFEVQNE
-1874 YDMLAFMQA
+1874 YDMLAFQQA

-1896 TARVLRVS
+1896 TARILRIS
-1904 VTAMPPFAIK
+1904 ITAMPPFAIK

-1929 KRPLVV
+1929 QRPLVV

-1987 ATKRGAAKK
+1987 AAKRNVAGKM
-1996 IFHRL
+1996 FHRL
-2001 EQFTKASDLAARLAV
+2001 EQLTKASDLAARLAV

-2043 RGSSP
+2043 RGSSA

-2111 GDEGYENAT
+2111 DDEGYENAT

-2155 YMQRLGTDEEQEI
+2155 YMKRLGTEEEQDI
-2168 TKALGNTVK
+2168 TKALGSVVK
-2177 AAFSAYSSPTAVPSF
+2177 AGFSAYGSPNAVPSF

-2220 PGFRSTSTTSE
+2220 AGQRFTSTTSE
-2231 LAKALGETTNMS
+2231 LAKALGEATNMS

-2250 LRGTFGLAGS
+2250 LRGTFGMAGS
-2260 TTLLMTDALLNPS
+2260 TTLLMTDAMLNPS

-2291 TIGGRSKTEF
+2291 TVGGRKKAEF

-2306 KVGQADSTFKD
+2306 RVGQADATYKD
-2317 LLKTDPVKAEK
+2317 LLKTDPEKAQK
-2328 FLEANE
+2328 FLESKE
-2334 ALISAAPLINKTLRD
+2334 SLIAAAPLINATLRD

-2359 VEQGTEE
+2359 VEQGSEE
-2366 MLGMTSEERREL
+2366 MLGMSGEERREL

-2395 LEKALRE
+2395 LEKMLRE

>member
-1 MPIARFQLPDGRIAR
+1 MTTYRITAPNGRTYQIEGPPGASDA
-16 FQVPDGTPP
+16 QVAQAVLAQNPEAAQPP
-25 EEAQRMIEAELGLG
+25 A
-39 RPTPAPAAPKETTV
+39 ETTV

-79 SALLPEETERSARE
+79 SALLPEDAEKATRQFVKE
-93 SIKSTAAAARKPF
+93 TAASARKPF

-122 AVGSTVPFLAAA
+122 AVGSTVPFLASA
-134 PFGAPGLLAGA
+134 PLGIAGRIGAT

-151 GAGEARGRAEEGKA
+151 GAGEARGRAEEGA
-165 EAGDRSLATGLG
+165 ATAGERGLATALG
-177 AVVGA
+177 AGVGVT
-182 AEMFAPLRIL
+182 EMFAPLRIL
-192 NRLADPIKQGA
+192 GRLADPIKQGA
-203 VAQVKRALIAGGE
+203 AAQIKRALVAGGE
-216 EGAQEAASQVAQ
+216 EGAQEAATQIAQ

-234 IYKPEQEIIEQVGES
+234 IYKPEQAIIEQVGES
-249 AAYGGATGALIQGLL
+249 AAYGGATGALVQGLL
-264 DMALGRRGS
+264 DMALGRRAKG
-273 SAATPGAPTDAEAK
+273 TPGAPGEIPDLEQK
-287 AQAERERRATLERE
+287 AQAERERRATLELE
-301 QGLGEEA
+301 QGLGAEA

-321 QLFRGLPTPSQPQR
+321 QLFRGLPTPTQPQR

-353 SDLFEGLPL
+353 SDLYEGFPL

-388 LDQAQDTEFF
+388 LDEVQDTEFF
-398 QQELADLN
+398 RQELATLDK
-406 REYTALQE
+406 EYTALQA
-414 KKDKAP
+414 KKDKTS

-429 RMRRTQLNEFIR
+429 RTRRTQLNEMVR

-456 QGQLFTPA
+456 QGTLFTPA

-480 QSPVRAQDVSTQE
+480 QSPARAQDVSTQE
-493 QLDLM
+493 QADLM
-498 PEATFEYAD
+498 IEATFEYAD

-513 QLKAAEQT
+513 QLKASEQT
-521 PEIQK
+521 PEIKQ

-543 DQAYQQRVERE
+543 DQAYQQRLERE

-571 EQSAFSQQP
+571 EQSAFAKQP
-580 DGQPVPEPTV
+580 EGQPVPEPTV
-590 RAKLTPETVP
+590 RAKPTPATVP
-600 TLMTPDV
+600 TLMSPDV
-607 LGTLGIGH
+607 LGVLGIGH
-615 SALLRKPD
+615 SAILRKPT
-623 HPIQGLDIAK
+623 HPIHGLDITK

-643 LSVYKEGKS
+643 LTVYKEGKS
-652 APIVQK
+652 APIVEK

-674 PTTTTA
+674 STPATA
-680 QPAPAVSDQPRGR
+680 QPAPAVSDKPRGR

-705 AELAEPGA
+705 TELAEPGA
-713 GATRAPETPAA
+713 GTAPATEAPAA
-724 PVGLG
+724 PVGRG
-729 LVPAGPDAGA
+729 LVPTGPDAGT
-739 GDVGVIAEQPAVN
+739 GDVGVSAEQPAVKAEYEAAEDAADKARATVVELRN
-752 LSALQDNARAI
+752 QSDAAGYDQPEGLAADLAEAERASEEAARDAKAKFDALQKS
-763 TERLLAML
+763 ES
-771 DKQGR
+771 
-776 VPREGTKK
+776 
-784 RAEYDALVEQER
+784 
-796 AAKDAVIEADRAA
+796 
-809 RKTKAV
+809 
-815 PQLPAPAPE
+815 
-824 TELKTEPK
+824 KTEPK
-832 TEPKAKRG
+832 TEPKPKAKRG
-840 ELTLAKARETADDL
+840 ELTLAKARDTAGDL
-854 DLDPETSKAK
+854 DLDPETTKAK
-864 VKAFATRLF
+864 VKAFAMRLF
-873 KAGLIDEISFNAT
+873 KAGLIDEISLNAT

-920 TPEQPKLTKEPVTI
+920 TPEQPKLTKEPITI

-1028 FVITNKATITTEEQV
+1028 FVVTNKATITTEEQV
-1043 LAPIPAEVKGMS
+1043 LAPLPANVKGMS

-1118 LKQNRITPAGLF
+1118 LPSNRITPAGMF
-1130 GLKVIDAKK
+1130 DIKVIDAKK
-1139 GPDEKRTAG
+1139 GADEKRTAG
-1148 DYDTGTVLAI
+1148 EYDTGTVLAI
-1158 DDPDAWITIMHSVW
+1158 NDPDAWVTIMHSVW

-1181 AAALKSDSAEDSR
+1181 AAALKTDTAADSR

-1205 TYKNLM
+1205 AYKNLM

-1231 DTKAFLTGK
+1231 DTKDFLTGK

-1260 RDVDTASMEKEA
+1260 RDVDTTSAQKDTRVA
-1272 RLVAGR
+1272 AGR

-1287 FSVPSTATG
+1287 FSVPATATG

-1304 EIANMPGMLGAALRR
+1304 EIANMPGMMGAALRR

-1331 APGGRKVGG
+1331 APGGRKIGG

-1436 AMSEA
+1436 ALSEA

-1454 YNQIKTGFLTAINRI
+1454 YNQIKTGFLTAINRV

-1481 EQVQMLA
+1481 EQVQLLA

-1508 ERESVPGTAELDIA
+1508 ERNSIPGTADLDPA

-1533 LPVGERGPDGVVGQ
+1533 LPVGERGPEGVVGQ
-1547 AVQGMKKARENS
+1547 AVQGMKRARENS
-1559 GIFTTFRQAVA
+1559 GIITTFRQAVA

-1585 KGVRDSFGNMNP
+1585 KGVRDSFGNLNP
-1597 MVLARQAEDNAKII
+1597 MVLVRQAEDNAKII
-1611 MDFFRAGGIRV
+1611 MDFFRAGGIRMT
-1622 NKDGLVETFDQDKSM
+1622 KEGLVETFDQDKSM
-1637 VSALNKVNAF
+1637 VSALNKVKDF
-1647 AKANG
+1647 AAANG
-1652 MTYEEAKAEIS
+1652 MTYEEAKSEIS
-1663 TVLEGHRVYGLRK
+1663 TVLEGHRVHGIRQ
-1676 YNDELEQSAIIL
+1676 YNNDLEQSAIIL

-1694 KEAAEERARKIK
+1694 KEAAEERARKIT
-1706 LYMTNAEIDQM
+1706 LHMTNAEIDQM
-1717 ESIYQKSKGIQDIQA
+1717 EAIYQKSKGIQGIQA

-1749 RITKEQGQFWKDNED
+1749 RITKEQGQFWKDNEA
-1764 YVPFDRVFEDG
+1764 YVPFDRVFEET
-1775 PSAPK
+1775 PVAPK
-1780 FVRGKGLAVLDSY
+1780 FTRGKGLAVLRNY
-1793 PGLKGSLGRPVRNV
+1793 PGMEGSLGRPVRNV

-1815 SGMVEDTMRNNA
+1815 SWMVEDTMRNNA
-1827 SVKLLETMEL
+1827 SVKLLEAMEL
-1837 GGFAKEIPNPSAAQN
+1837 GGFAREIPKVEAAQN
-1852 ENLVVPR
+1852 KNLVVPR
-1859 LFRDGKPVLFEVQNE
+1859 LYRNGEPVFFEVQNE
-1874 YDMLAFMQA
+1874 YDMLAFQQA

-1896 TARVLRVS
+1896 TARILRVS

-1929 KRPLVV
+1929 QRPLVV

-1987 ATKRGAAKK
+1987 AAKRSVAGKT
-1996 IFHRL
+1996 FHRL
-2001 EQFTKASDLAARLAV
+2001 EQLTKASDLAARLAV

-2043 RGSSP
+2043 RGSSA

-2072 AASGID
+2072 SASGID

-2088 RKMFMSRVA
+2088 RRMFMSRVA
-2097 IMTAFGFAYALAMS
+2097 MMTAFGFAYALAMS
-2111 GDEGYENAT
+2111 DDEGYKDAT

-2155 YMQRLGTDEEQEI
+2155 YMQRLGTEEEQDI
-2168 TKALGNTVK
+2168 TKALGSVVK
-2177 AAFSAYSSPTAVPSF
+2177 AGFSAYGSTTAVPSF
-2192 IRPVLENMTNYSFF
+2192 VRPVLENMTNYSFF

-2215 MQRRE
+2215 MQRLE
-2220 PGFRSTSTTSE
+2220 AGQRSTSSTSE
-2231 LAKALGETTNMS
+2231 LAKSLGEATNMS

-2260 TTLLMTDALLNPS
+2260 TTLLATDALLNPS

-2278 LYQMPFTS
+2278 LYQMPFAS

-2291 TIGGRSKTEF
+2291 TVGGRKKAEF

-2306 KVGQADSTFKD
+2306 RVGQADATFKD
-2317 LLKTDPVKAEK
+2317 LLTKDPAKAEK
-2328 FLEANE
+2328 YLEKNQ
-2334 ALISAAPLINKTLRD
+2334 ALIAAAPLINDTLRD

-2359 VEQGTEE
+2359 VEQGTDE
-2366 MLGMTSEERREL
+2366 MLGMTSAERREL
-2378 IDEIRGSENE
+2378 IDEIRESENE
-2388 LVSYTRE
+2388 MLSYTRE
-2395 LEKALRE
+2395 LEKSLRE

>member
-1 MPIARFQLPDGRIAR
+1 M
-16 FQVPDGTPP
+16 
-25 EEAQRMIEAELGLG
+25 
-39 RPTPAPAAPKETTV
+39 
-53 GGNVKEFFKGIVP
+53 
-66 GAIGLAESAAVGA
+66 
-79 SALLPEETERSARE
+79 
-93 SIKSTAAAARKPF
+93 
-106 EAGAGYEESI
+106 
-116 GRKFGE
+116 
-122 AVGSTVPFLAAA
+122 
-134 PFGAPGLLAGA
+134 
-145 ALGVGA
+145 
-151 GAGEARGRAEEGKA
+151 
-165 EAGDRSLATGLG
+165 
-177 AVVGA
+177 
-182 AEMFAPLRIL
+182 
-192 NRLADPIKQGA
+192 
-203 VAQVKRALIAGGE
+203 
-216 EGAQEAASQVAQ
+216 
-228 NLIAKG
+228 
-234 IYKPEQEIIEQVGES
+234 
-249 AAYGGATGALIQGLL
+249 
-264 DMALGRRGS
+264 
-273 SAATPGAPTDAEAK
+273 
-287 AQAERERRATLERE
+287 ATLD
-301 QGLGEEA
+301 
-308 KAAQAQGYVGQQG
+308 K
-321 QLFRGLPTPSQPQR
+321 
-335 DLAGQI
+335 
-341 LEPAPDEAAPRP
+341 
-353 SDLFEGLPL
+353 
-362 TTEVAQEAG
+362 
-371 FARTPE
+371 
-377 ELEAAGQQQLG
+377 
-388 LDQAQDTEFF
+388 
-398 QQELADLN
+398 
-406 REYTALQE
+406 EYTALQA
-414 KKDKAP
+414 KKDKTS

-429 RMRRTQLNEFIR
+429 RTRRTQLTEFIR

-480 QSPVRAQDVSTQE
+480 QSPARAQDVSTQE

-498 PEATFEYAD
+498 PEAALEYAD

-521 PEIQK
+521 PEVQK
-526 RIKYLDG
+526 QIKYLDG

-543 DQAYQQRVERE
+543 DEAYQQRVERE

-571 EQSAFSQQP
+571 EQSAFAQQP
-580 DGQPVPEPTV
+580 EGQPVPEPTV
-590 RAKLTPETVP
+590 RAKPTPETVP
-600 TLMTPDV
+600 TLMSPDV

-615 SALLRKPD
+615 SAILRRPD
-623 HPIQGLDIAK
+623 HPIHGLDIAK
-633 PEDAAEVKKM
+633 PEDAAEVKQM
-643 LSVYKEGKS
+643 LTVYKEGKS

-674 PTTTTA
+674 STAPTT
-680 QPAPAVSDQPRGR
+680 QPAPAVSDKPRGR

-705 AELAEPGA
+705 TELSESGPGA
-713 GATRAPETPAA
+713 ALATEESAA
-724 PVGLG
+724 PVGRG
-729 LVPAGPDAGA
+729 LVPAGPDAGTRDEGISGEQSAVKAAYDAAEDAAEKARAAVSSLRAQSDDA
-739 GDVGVIAEQPAVN
+739 GYDQPAG
-752 LSALQDNARAI
+752 LAEKLTQAERESEEAERDAKAKFDALQGQSAPQ
-763 TERLLAML
+763 TEA
-771 DKQGR
+771 KK
-776 VPREGTKK
+776 ETK
-784 RAEYDALVEQER
+784 
-796 AAKDAVIEADRAA
+796 
-809 RKTKAV
+809 
-815 PQLPAPAPE
+815 P
-824 TELKTEPK
+824 
-832 TEPKAKRG
+832 KRG
-840 ELTLAKARETADDL
+840 ELTLAKARDTADDL

-864 VKAFATRLF
+864 VKAFAARLF
-873 KAGLIDEISFNAT
+873 KAGLIDEISYNAT
-886 LNIGKDRDMGPEDM
+886 LNIGRDKDMGPEDM
-900 IDEIE
+900 IDEIQ
-905 AALDFYEQEQGRSTT
+905 AALDFYEQEQGKSTT
-920 TPEQPKLTKEPVTI
+920 TPEQPKLTEEPFTI

-952 VSRLQEDQTAELE
+952 VSRLQDDQTAELE
-965 EFYGAQKD
+965 DFYGAPKD

-1028 FVITNKATITTEEQV
+1028 FVVTNKATITTEEQV

-1087 VFIFKPD
+1087 IFIFKPD

-1104 FGLAKGDLYKGNND
+1104 FGLAKGDLYKGNQDNP
-1118 LKQNRITPAGLF
+1118 KNRITPAGMF
-1130 GLKVIDAKK
+1130 DLKVIDAKM

-1158 DDPDAWITIMHSVW
+1158 NDPDAWITIMHSVW

-1181 AAALKSDSAEDSR
+1181 SAALQNESAADSR
-1194 FSFGCI
+1194 YSFGCI
-1200 NIDKA
+1200 NVDKA

-1231 DTKAFLTGK
+1231 DTKDFLTGK

-1248 RESVEPVTRKVT
+1248 RESVEPTTRKVT
-1260 RDVDTASMEKEA
+1260 RDVDTTGAQKES
-1272 RLVAGR
+1272 RKVAGR
-1278 EQKGLPQER
+1278 EQKARDEDR
-1287 FSVPSTATG
+1287 FSVAATAAG
-1296 QTLDAMQA
+1296 QTLDSMQA
-1304 EIANMPGMLGAALRR
+1304 EVANMPGLLGAALRR
-1319 MLKSGKIKLEAA
+1319 MLKSGKVKLEAA
-1331 APGGRKVGG
+1331 SPDGRKVGG
-1340 LYDGKSVTLYAN
+1340 LYDGKTVTLYAN
-1352 GIPSGK
+1352 GIPAGK
-1358 VMSVALHEVGAHL
+1358 VLAVALHEVGAHL
-1371 GLKNMVGAK
+1371 GMKNLVGAK
-1380 QYDAIIARLQKMI
+1380 QYDAIIARLQNMI
-1393 EKADGSTEAKMAQ
+1393 EKADGSPEAKMAQ

-1436 AMSEA
+1436 ALSDA
-1441 AGTLPKVGMLRNL
+1441 AGTLPKVGALRNL
-1454 YNQIKTGFLTAINRI
+1454 YNQIKTGILTALNRV
-1469 FGTSLGINDLTA
+1469 FGTSLGINSLTA
-1481 EQVQMLA
+1481 EQIQMIA
-1488 KAAFTMESFTAAKG
+1488 KAAFTKESFTAAEG
-1502 EATAES
+1502 EASAEKS
-1508 ERESVPGTAELDIA
+1508 RNSIPGTAELDPA

-1547 AVQGMKKARENS
+1547 AIQGMQKARENS

-1585 KGVRDSFGNMNP
+1585 KGVRDSFGNLNP
-1597 MVLARQAEDNAKII
+1597 MVLVRQAEDNAKVI
-1611 MDFFRAGGIRV
+1611 MDFFRAGGIRM
-1622 NKDGLVETFDQDKSM
+1622 NKEGLVETFDQDKSM
-1637 VSALNKVNAF
+1637 VSALNKVKEF
-1647 AKANG
+1647 ATANN
-1652 MTYEEAKAEIS
+1652 MTYEEAKAEVS
-1663 TVLEGHRVYGLRK
+1663 TVLEGHRVHGIRQ
-1676 YNDELEQSAIIL
+1676 YNNELEQSAIIL

-1694 KEAAEERARKIK
+1694 KEAAEERARKIT
-1706 LYMTNAEIDQM
+1706 LHMTNAEIDMM
-1717 ESIYQKSKGIQDIQA
+1717 ESIYQKSKGIQSIQA

-1739 QAIDLMIATG
+1739 QAIDLMISTG
-1749 RITKEQGQFWKDNED
+1749 RISKEQGQFWKDNEA
-1764 YVPFDRVFEDG
+1764 YVPFDRVFEETNV
-1775 PSAPK
+1775 APK
-1780 FVRGKGLAVLDSY
+1780 FTRGKGLAVLRNY
-1793 PGLKGSLGRPVRNV
+1793 PGMEGSLGRPVRNV

-1815 SGMVEDTMRNNA
+1815 SWMVEDTMRNNA
-1827 SVKLLETMEL
+1827 SVKLLEAMEL
-1837 GGFAKEIPNPSAAQN
+1837 GGFAREIPKPEAAQN
-1852 ENLVVPR
+1852 KNLVVPR
-1859 LFRDGKPVLFEVQNE
+1859 LYRDGKPVHFEVQNE
-1874 YDMLAFMQA
+1874 YDMLAFQQA
-1883 PEIMNGLTKALGA
+1883 PEIINGFTKALGA
-1896 TARVLRVS
+1896 TARILRVS
-1904 VTAMPPFAIK
+1904 ITAMPPFAIK

-1929 KRPLVV
+1929 QRPLAV

-1987 ATKRGAAKK
+1987 ATKRNVAKK
-1996 IFHRL
+1996 VFHRL

-2016 YEETMRETNGD
+2016 YEETMRESKSATNPEGD

-2043 RGSSP
+2043 RGSNA

-2088 RKMFMSRVA
+2088 RRLFMSRVA

-2111 GDEGYENAT
+2111 DDEGYENAT

-2155 YMQRLGTDEEQEI
+2155 YWKRSGTDEEQDI
-2168 TKALGNTVK
+2168 TKALGSVVK

-2192 IRPVLENMTNYSFF
+2192 VRPVLENMTNYSFF

-2220 PGFRSTSTTSE
+2220 PGFRSTSATSE
-2231 LAKALGETTNMS
+2231 LAKALGETTNVS

-2250 LRGTFGLAGS
+2250 LRGTFGMAGS
-2260 TTLLMTDALLNPS
+2260 TTLLMTDAMLNPS

-2291 TIGGRSKTEF
+2291 TVGGRKKAEF

-2306 KVGQADSTFKD
+2306 KVGQADATFKD
-2317 LLKTDPVKAEK
+2317 LLKTDPAKAEK

-2334 ALISAAPLINKTLRD
+2334 ALISAAPLINDTLRD
-2349 LSQMR
+2349 LSKMR

-2366 MLGMTSEERREL
+2366 MLGMTSAERREL
-2378 IDEIRGSENE
+2378 IDEIRASENE

-2395 LEKALRE
+2395 FEKMLRE

>member
-1 MPIARFQLPDGRIAR
+1 MPIARFKLPDGRIAR

-25 EEAQRMIEAELGLG
+25 EEAQRMIEAELGKL
-39 RPTPAPAAPKETTV
+39 PPAPATPKETTV

-79 SALLPEETERSARE
+79 SALLPEDTERAARE

-122 AVGSTVPFLAAA
+122 AVGSTVPFLASA
-134 PFGAPGLLAGA
+134 PLGVAGRIA
-145 ALGVGA
+145 GTALGVGA
-151 GAGEARGRAEEGKA
+151 GAGEARGRAEEGGA
-165 EAGDRSLATGLG
+165 AAGERGLATGLG
-177 AVVGA
+177 AVVGT
-182 AEMFAPLRIL
+182 AEMFAPVRIL
-192 NRLADPIKQGA
+192 GRLADPIKQGA

-249 AAYGGATGALIQGLL
+249 AAYGGATGALVQGLL
-264 DMALGRRGS
+264 DMALGRRVKG
-273 SAATPGAPTDAEAK
+273 AASEVPDAEQR
-287 AQAERERRATLERE
+287 AQAERERREQLKLE

-321 QLFRGLPTPSQPQR
+321 QLFRGLETPTEPQR
-335 DLAGQI
+335 TLPTGTDTEGQI
-341 LEPAPDEAAPRP
+341 LEPAPDEAAPRT
-353 SDLFEGLPL
+353 SDLFEGVPL

-388 LDQAQDTEFF
+388 LEQAQDTEFF
-398 QQELADLN
+398 QQELTDLN
-406 REYTALQE
+406 REYSTLQE
-414 KKDKAP
+414 KKDKTP

-429 RMRRTQLNEFIR
+429 RTRRTQVNETIKQR
-441 ERTANRGPQLKQGQD
+441 EADRGPQLKQGQD
-456 QGQLFTPA
+456 QGALFTPA

-493 QLDLM
+493 QLGLM
-498 PEATFEYAD
+498 PEAALEYAD

-521 PEIQK
+521 PQTQA

-543 DQAYQQRVERE
+543 DEAYQQRVERE
-554 ATEGAA
+554 ATEGVA

-571 EQSAFSQQP
+571 EQSAFAQQP

-590 RAKLTPETVP
+590 RAKPTPETVP
-600 TLMTPDV
+600 TLMSPDV

-615 SALLRKPD
+615 SALLRKPS
-623 HPIQGLDIAK
+623 HPIHGLDITK

-652 APIVQK
+652 EPIVQK

-674 PTTTTA
+674 PTTTA
-680 QPAPAVSDQPRGR
+680 PQPAPEVSDQPGGRDRGMEV
-693 KRSVAL
+693 SV
-699 PVQPAT
+699 PPAT
-705 AELAEPGA
+705 TELSESGPGA
-713 GATRAPETPAA
+713 APTTEATATPD
-724 PVGLG
+724 GLG
-729 LVPAGPDAGA
+729 LVPTGPDAGE
-739 GDVGVIAEQPAVN
+739 GDARISDAQPAVS
-752 LSALQDNARAI
+752 LDQLQDRARALK
-763 TERLLAML
+763 EQGLAML
-771 DKQGR
+771 DKRGR

-784 RAEYDALVEQER
+784 RAEYDAIVEQER

-809 RKTKAV
+809 QK
-815 PQLPAPAPE
+815 PAPAPAA
-824 TELKTEPK
+824 TKPK
-832 TEPKAKRG
+832 KAK
-840 ELTLAKARETADDL
+840 K
-854 DLDPETSKAK
+854 
-864 VKAFATRLF
+864 
-873 KAGLIDEISFNAT
+873 
-886 LNIGKDRDMGPEDM
+886 
-900 IDEIE
+900 
-905 AALDFYEQEQGRSTT
+905 
-920 TPEQPKLTKEPVTI
+920 
-934 DVEARE
+934 
-940 IPDNQRALLEGP
+940 
-952 VSRLQEDQTAELE
+952 
-965 EFYGAQKD
+965 
-973 SPEFWAR
+973 
-980 LNKDVATFAEKGAKA
+980 
-995 IAKAIREIIRQ
+995 
-1006 VHAGVLA
+1006 
-1013 VSMIFNPSGMTLPEG
+1013 
-1028 FVITNKATITTEEQV
+1028 
-1043 LAPIPAEVKGMS
+1043 
-1055 EGAKLAYQTMI
+1055 
-1066 PALKGKLGDKLITI
+1066 
-1080 ADKPSGR
+1080 
-1087 VFIFKPD
+1087 
-1094 GTLVLQKKSL
+1094 
-1104 FGLAKGDLYKGNND
+1104 
-1118 LKQNRITPAGLF
+1118 PAGLF
-1130 GLKVIDAKK
+1130 DALVQPDETIDPEVEAMAEEMVAKEAPAAAKPKSPFDISGPSLTGAELQAAADEAKK
-1139 GPDEKRTAG
+1139 RRSVSATA
-1148 DYDTGTVLAI
+1148 
-1158 DDPDAWITIMHSVW
+1158 
-1172 LKEKDAGAR
+1172 E
-1181 AAALKSDSAEDSR
+1181 
-1194 FSFGCI
+1194 
-1200 NIDKA
+1200 
-1205 TYKNLM
+1205 
-1211 DNYAA
+1211 
-1216 QMDGSKL
+1216 
-1223 FVVPDNQA
+1223 
-1231 DTKAFLTGK
+1231 
-1240 KQGADVLV
+1240 
-1248 RESVEPVTRKVT
+1248 
-1260 RDVDTASMEKEA
+1260 
-1272 RLVAGR
+1272 
-1278 EQKGLPQER
+1278 
-1287 FSVPSTATG
+1287 G
-1296 QTLDAMQA
+1296 QTIETMQA
-1304 EIANMPGMLGAALRR
+1304 EIARMPGLLGAALRR
-1319 MLKSGKIKLEAA
+1319 MLKSGKVKLEAA
-1331 APGGRKVGG
+1331 SPDGRKVGG
-1340 LYDGKSVTLYAN
+1340 LYDGKAVTLYAN
-1352 GIPSGK
+1352 GIPEGK
-1358 VMSVALHEVGAHL
+1358 VLAVALHEVGAHL
-1371 GLKNMVGAK
+1371 GMKNLVGAK
-1380 QYDAIIARLQKMI
+1380 QYNAIIDRLQRMV
-1393 EKADGSTEAKMAQ
+1393 EKADGSVESKMAQ

-1436 AMSEA
+1436 ALSEA
-1441 AGTLPKVGMLRNL
+1441 AGSLPKVGALRNM
-1454 YNQIKTGFLTAINRI
+1454 YNQIKTGILTALNRV
-1469 FGTSLGINDLTA
+1469 FGTSLGINSLTA
-1481 EQVQMLA
+1481 EQIQMIA
-1488 KAAFTMESFTAAKG
+1488 KAAFTKESYTAATG
-1502 EATAES
+1502 EASAES
-1508 ERESVPGTAELDIA
+1508 SRNSIPAAAELDLA

-1533 LPVGERGPDGVVGQ
+1533 LPVGERGPDGMVGQ
-1547 AVQGMKKARENS
+1547 AIQGMQKARENS
-1559 GIFTTFRQAVA
+1559 GIITTFRQAVA

-1622 NKDGLVETFDQDKSM
+1622 NKEGLVETFDQDTSM
-1637 VSALNKVNAF
+1637 VSALNKVKEF
-1647 AKANG
+1647 AAANN

-1663 TVLEGHRVYGLRK
+1663 TVLEGHRVHGLRQ
-1676 YNDELEQSAIIL
+1676 YNNELEQSAIIL
-1688 AGKGKT
+1688 AGQGKT

-1706 LYMTNAEIDQM
+1706 LYMTDAEIDQM
-1717 ESIYQKSKGIQDIQA
+1717 ESIYQKAKGIQDIQA

-1739 QAIDLMIATG
+1739 QAIDLMVSTG
-1749 RITKEQGQFWKDNED
+1749 RITKEQGQFWKANED

-1775 PSAPK
+1775 PSVPK

-1793 PGLKGSLGRPVRNV
+1793 PGMKGSLGRPVRNV

-1837 GGFAKEIPNPSAAQN
+1837 GGFAREIPNPAAAQN
-1852 ENLVVPR
+1852 ENLVIPR
-1859 LFRDGKPVLFEVQNE
+1859 LFRDGKPVHFEVQNE

-1896 TARVLRVS
+1896 TARVLRLS
-1904 VTAMPPFAIK
+1904 ITAMPPFAIK

-1929 KRPLVV
+1929 ERPLVV

-1987 ATKRGAAKK
+1987 ATKRGVAKK
-1996 IFHRL
+1996 VFHRL
-2001 EQFTKASDLAARLAV
+2001 EQLTKASDLAARLAV
-2016 YEETMRETNGD
+2016 YEETMRETKGD

-2072 AASGID
+2072 SATGLD

-2088 RKMFMSRVA
+2088 RKMFLSRVA
-2097 IMTAFGFAYALAMS
+2097 IMSAFGFAYAFAMS
-2111 GDEGYENAT
+2111 DDEGYENAT
-2120 DEVRDNNWLLPGGYK
+2120 DEVRDNNWLLPGGFK

-2155 YMQRLGTDEEQEI
+2155 YIKRSGTDEEQAI
-2168 TKALGNTVK
+2168 TQALGSVVK
-2177 AAFSAYSSPTAVPSF
+2177 ASFSAYGSPTTVPSF
-2192 IRPVLENMTNYSFF
+2192 VRPILENMTNYSFF

-2220 PGFRSTSTTSE
+2220 PGFRSTSATSE
-2231 LAKALGETTNMS
+2231 LAKALGETTNVS

-2250 LRGTFGLAGS
+2250 LRGTFGMAGS
-2260 TTLLMTDALLNPS
+2260 TTLLMTDALLNPT

-2291 TIGGRSKTEF
+2291 TVGGRNKVEF
-2301 YDLRE
+2301 YQLRE

-2317 LLKTDPVKAEK
+2317 LLKTDPAKAEK

-2334 ALISAAPLINKTLRD
+2334 ALISAAPLINDTLRD
-2349 LSQMR
+2349 LSQLR

-2366 MLGMTSEERREL
+2366 MLGMNSKERREL

-2395 LEKALRE
+2395 LEKMLRE

>member
-1 MPIARFQLPDGRIAR
+1 
-16 FQVPDGTPP
+16 
-25 EEAQRMIEAELGLG
+25 MIEAELGKL
-39 RPTPAPAAPKETTV
+39 PPAPAAPKETTV
-53 GGNVKEFFKGIVP
+53 GGNVKEFFKGLVP

-79 SALLPEETERSARE
+79 SALLPEDTERSARE

-122 AVGSTVPFLAAA
+122 AVGSTIPFLASA
-134 PFGAPGLLAGA
+134 PLGVAGRIA
-145 ALGVGA
+145 GTALGVGA
-151 GAGEARGRAEEGKA
+151 GAGEARGRAEEGA
-165 EAGDRSLATGLG
+165 ATAGERSLATGLG
-177 AVVGA
+177 AVVGT
-182 AEMFAPLRIL
+182 AEMFAPVRIL
-192 NRLADPIKQGA
+192 GRLADPIKQGA
-203 VAQVKRALIAGGE
+203 VAQIKRALIAGGE

-249 AAYGGATGALIQGLL
+249 AAYGGATGALVQGLL
-264 DMALGRRGS
+264 DMALGRRVSG
-273 SAATPGAPTDAEAK
+273 AGAPAIPDAEQK
-287 AQAERERRATLERE
+287 AQEARLRNEQLKLE

-321 QLFRGLPTPSQPQR
+321 QLFRGLEKPTEPQR

-353 SDLFEGLPL
+353 SDLFEGMPL

-388 LDQAQDTEFF
+388 LEQAQDTEFF
-398 QQELADLN
+398 QQELDMLN
-406 REYTALQE
+406 KEYTGLQG
-414 KKDKAP
+414 KKDKTP
-420 ADNQRMREI
+420 ADNQRMRDI
-429 RMRRTQLNEFIR
+429 RTRRTQLNETIQ

-456 QGQLFTPA
+456 QGTLFTPA

-480 QSPVRAQDVSTQE
+480 QSPVRARDVSTQE
-493 QLDLM
+493 QTDLM
-498 PEATFEYAD
+498 LEATYEYAD

-521 PEIQK
+521 PQTQA

-560 AEQQAR
+560 AEQRAR

-571 EQSAFSQQP
+571 EQSAFAQQP

-590 RAKLTPETVP
+590 RAKLTPQTVP
-600 TLMTPDV
+600 TLMSPDV

-615 SALLRKPD
+615 SALLRKPN
-623 HPIQGLDIAK
+623 HPIHGLDITK

-652 APIVQK
+652 EPIVQK

-674 PTTTTA
+674 PATTAA
-680 QPAPAVSDQPRGR
+680 QPAPEVSDQPGGRDRGMEV
-693 KRSVAL
+693 SV
-699 PVQPAT
+699 PPAT
-705 AELAEPGA
+705 TELSEPGP
-713 GATRAPETPAA
+713 GAA
-724 PVGLG
+724 PATEESAAPDGLG
-729 LVPAGPDAGA
+729 LVPAGPDAGE
-739 GDVGVIAEQPAVN
+739 GDARVSDAQPAVK
-752 LSALQDNARAI
+752 AEYEAAEDAADKARAAVTALRTQYDDAGFNQPAGLA
-763 TERLLAML
+763 TELA
-771 DKQGR
+771 Q
-776 VPREGTKK
+776 
-784 RAEYDALVEQER
+784 AER
-796 AAKDAVIEADRAA
+796 ASEEADREA
-809 RKTKAV
+809 KAKFDAL
-815 PQLPAPAPE
+815 QQS
-824 TELKTEPK
+824 EPK
-832 TEPKAKRG
+832 TEAKPKAKRG
-840 ELTLAKARETADDL
+840 ELTLAKARDTADDL
-854 DLDPETSKAK
+854 NIDPETTKAK
-864 VKAFATRLF
+864 VKAFAARLF
-873 KAGLIDEISFNAT
+873 KAGLIDETSNNAVIDIS
-886 LNIGKDRDMGPEDM
+886 KDRDMGPEDLL
-900 IDEIE
+900 DELRL
-905 AALDFYEQEQGRSTT
+905 ALDFYEQQQGGSTT
-920 TPEQPKLTKEPVTI
+920 TPTQPALTNEPVTI

-940 IPDNQRALLEGP
+940 IPDNQRALLEAP
-952 VSRLQEDQTAELE
+952 VSRLQDDQVAELE
-965 EFYGAQKD
+965 EFYNTPKD
-973 SPEFWAR
+973 SPEFFAR
-980 LNKDVATFAEKGAKA
+980 LSQDVATFAEKGAKA

-1013 VSMIFNPSGMTLPEG
+1013 AAMIFNPSGMTLPEG
-1028 FVITNKATITTEEQV
+1028 FVVTNKAAVTSQEQV
-1043 LAPIPAEVKGMS
+1043 LATVPAEVKGMS

-1066 PALKGKLGDKLITI
+1066 PALKGKLGDKFITI

-1087 VFIFKPD
+1087 IFIFKSD
-1094 GTLVLQKKSL
+1094 GALVLQKKSL
-1104 FGLAKGDLYKGNND
+1104 FGLAKGDLYKGNQDNP
-1118 LKQNRITPAGLF
+1118 KNRITPAGMF
-1130 GLKVIDAKK
+1130 DLKVIDAKM

-1181 AAALKSDSAEDSR
+1181 AAALKTDSAEDSR
-1194 FSFGCI
+1194 YSFGCI
-1200 NIDKA
+1200 NVDKA

-1231 DTKAFLTGK
+1231 DTKDFLTGK

-1248 RESVEPVTRKVT
+1248 RGSVEPVTRTVT
-1260 RDVDTASMEKEA
+1260 RDVDTADLQKEA
-1272 RLVAGR
+1272 RAVAGR
-1278 EQKGLPQER
+1278 EQKGLPPER
-1287 FSVPSTATG
+1287 FSVPSTAEG
-1296 QTLDAMQA
+1296 QTIEAMQA
-1304 EIANMPGMLGAALRR
+1304 EVARMPGLLGAALRR
-1319 MLKSGKIKLEAA
+1319 MLKSGKVKLEAA
-1331 APGGRKVGG
+1331 SPDGRKVGG
-1340 LYDGKSVTLYAN
+1340 LYDGKTVTLYAN

-1358 VMSVALHEVGAHL
+1358 VLAVALHEVGAHL
-1371 GLKNMVGAK
+1371 GMKNLVGAK
-1380 QYDAIIARLQKMI
+1380 QYDAIIDRLQRMVQKG
-1393 EKADGSTEAKMAQ
+1393 DGSTEAKMAQ

-1436 AMSEA
+1436 ALSEA
-1441 AGTLPKVGMLRNL
+1441 AGTLPKVGALRNM
-1454 YNQIKTGFLTAINRI
+1454 YNQIKTGILTALNRV
-1469 FGTSLGINDLTA
+1469 FGTSLGINSLTA
-1481 EQVQMLA
+1481 EQIQMIA
-1488 KAAFTMESFTAAKG
+1488 KAAFTKESYTAATG
-1502 EATAES
+1502 EASAEKS
-1508 ERESVPGTAELDIA
+1508 RNSIPAAAELDLA

-1547 AVQGMKKARENS
+1547 AIQGMQKARENS
-1559 GIFTTFRQAVA
+1559 GIITTFRQAVT

-1622 NKDGLVETFDQDKSM
+1622 NKEGLVETFDQDKSM
-1637 VSALNKVNAF
+1637 VSALNKVKEF
-1647 AKANG
+1647 AAANN

-1663 TVLEGHRVYGLRK
+1663 TVLEGHRVHGLRQ
-1676 YNDELEQSAIIL
+1676 YNKELEQSAIIL
-1688 AGKGKT
+1688 AGQGKT

-1706 LYMTNAEIDQM
+1706 LYMTDAEIDQM
-1717 ESIYQKSKGIQDIQA
+1717 ESIYQKAKGIQGIQS

-1739 QAIDLMIATG
+1739 QAIDLMVSTG
-1749 RITKEQGQFWKDNED
+1749 RITEDQGQFWKANED

-1775 PSAPK
+1775 PSTPK
-1780 FVRGKGLAVLDSY
+1780 FVRGKGLAVLNAY
-1793 PGLKGSLGRPVRNV
+1793 PGMTGSLGRPVRNV
-1807 LDAYANRL
+1807 LDAYASRL

-1837 GGFAKEIPNPSAAQN
+1837 GGFAREIPKPEAAQN
-1852 ENLVVPR
+1852 ENLVIPR
-1859 LFRDGKPVLFEVQNE
+1859 LFRDGKPVHFEVQNE

-1896 TARVLRVS
+1896 TARVLRLS
-1904 VTAMPPFAIK
+1904 ITAMPPFAIK

-1929 KRPLVV
+1929 ERPLVV

-1987 ATKRGAAKK
+1987 ATKRNVAKK
-1996 IFHRL
+1996 VFHRL

-2016 YEETMRETNGD
+2016 YEETMRETKGD

-2072 AASGID
+2072 SASGID

-2111 GDEGYENAT
+2111 DDEGYENAT
-2120 DEVRDNNWLLPGGYK
+2120 DEVRDNNWLLPGGFK

-2155 YMQRLGTDEEQEI
+2155 YMQRLGTPEEQAI
-2168 TKALGNTVK
+2168 TQALGSVVK
-2177 AAFSAYSSPTAVPSF
+2177 ASFSAYGSPTAVPSF
-2192 IRPVLENMTNYSFF
+2192 VRPVLENMTNYSFF

-2220 PGFRSTSTTSE
+2220 PGFRSTSATSE
-2231 LAKALGETTNMS
+2231 LAKALGETTNIS

-2250 LRGTFGLAGS
+2250 LRGTFGMAGS
-2260 TTLLMTDALLNPS
+2260 TTLLMTDALLNPT

-2291 TIGGRSKTEF
+2291 TVGGRNKVEF
-2301 YDLRE
+2301 YQLRE

-2317 LLKTDPVKAEK
+2317 LLKTDPAKAEK

-2334 ALISAAPLINKTLRD
+2334 ALISAAPLINNTLRD

-2366 MLGMTSEERREL
+2366 MLGMSSKERREL

-2388 LVSYTRE
+2388 MVSYARE
-2395 LEKALRE
+2395 LEKMLRE

>member
-1 MPIARFQLPDGRIAR
+1 MPIARFKLPDGRIAR

-25 EEAQRMIEAELGLG
+25 EEAQRMIEMELGL
-39 RPTPAPAAPKETTV
+39 TAPAPAAPKETTV
-53 GGNVKEFFKGIVP
+53 GGNVKEFFKGLVP

-79 SALLPEETERSARE
+79 SALLPEETEKAARE
-93 SIKSTAAAARKPF
+93 SIKSTAASARKPF

-122 AVGSTVPFLAAA
+122 AVGSTIPFLASA
-134 PFGAPGLLAGA
+134 PLGVAGRIA
-145 ALGVGA
+145 GTALGVGA

-165 EAGDRSLATGLG
+165 EAGERSLATGLG
-177 AVVGA
+177 AVVGT
-182 AEMFAPLRIL
+182 AEMFAPVRIL
-192 NRLADPIKQGA
+192 SRLADPIKQGA
-203 VAQVKRALIAGGE
+203 VAQIKRALVAGGE

-249 AAYGGATGALIQGLL
+249 AAYGGATGALVQGLL
-264 DMALGRRGS
+264 DMALGRRG
-273 SAATPGAPTDAEAK
+273 APAGAPGQPSDAEAR
-287 AQAERERRATLERE
+287 AQAERERRATLLRE

-321 QLFRGLPTPSQPQR
+321 QLFRGLDKPTQPQR

-353 SDLFEGLPL
+353 SDLYEGMPL

-388 LDQAQDTEFF
+388 LDEAQDTEFF
-398 QQELADLN
+398 QQEMATLEQ
-406 REYTALQE
+406 EYAALQA
-414 KKDKAP
+414 KKDKTP

-429 RMRRTQLNEFIR
+429 RTRRTQLIEFIR

-456 QGQLFTPA
+456 QGTLFTPA

-472 FTPITVPP
+472 FTPITAPP
-480 QSPVRAQDVSTQE
+480 QSPARAQDVSTQE

-498 PEATFEYAD
+498 PEAALEYAD

-521 PEIQK
+521 PEVQK
-526 RIKYLDG
+526 QIKYLDG
-533 QIRDYTLAGV
+533 QIKDYTLAGV
-543 DQAYQQRVERE
+543 DEAYQQRVERE
-554 ATEGAA
+554 ATEKAA

-571 EQSAFSQQP
+571 EQSAFAQQP
-580 DGQPVPEPTV
+580 EGQPVSEPTV
-590 RAKLTPETVP
+590 RAKPTPETAP
-600 TLMTPDV
+600 TLMSPDV

-615 SALLRKPD
+615 SALLRKPT
-623 HPIQGLDIAK
+623 HPIHGLDIAK

-643 LSVYKEGKS
+643 LTVYKEGKS

-674 PTTTTA
+674 STTTA
-680 QPAPAVSDQPRGR
+680 PQPAPEVSDQPGGRDRGMEV
-693 KRSVAL
+693 SVPPTTTEL
-699 PVQPAT
+699 SESGPGT
-705 AELAEPGA
+705 APTTEES
-713 GATRAPETPAA
+713 AA
-724 PVGLG
+724 PDGRG
-729 LVPAGPDAGA
+729 LVPAGSDAGT
-739 GDVGVIAEQPAVN
+739 GDARVSDTQPAVT
-752 LSALQDNARAI
+752 SV
-763 TERLLAML
+763 TEA
-771 DKQGR
+771 
-776 VPREGTKK
+776 
-784 RAEYDALVEQER
+784 
-796 AAKDAVIEADRAA
+796 
-809 RKTKAV
+809 
-815 PQLPAPAPE
+815 APAPGTE
-824 TELKTEPK
+824 TETKTEAK
-832 TEPKAKRG
+832 KETKPKAKRG

-864 VKAFATRLF
+864 VKAFAARLF
-873 KAGLIDEISFNAT
+873 KAGLIDEISYNAT

-905 AALDFYEQEQGRSTT
+905 AALDFYEQEQGKSTT
-920 TPEQPKLTKEPVTI
+920 STDQPKLTNEPITI

-952 VSRLQEDQTAELE
+952 VSRLQDDQVAELE
-965 EFYGAQKD
+965 EFYDTPKD
-973 SPEFWAR
+973 SPEFFAR
-980 LNKDVATFAEKGAKA
+980 LSQDVATFAEKGAKA

-1013 VSMIFNPSGMTLPEG
+1013 AAMIFNPSGMTLPEG
-1028 FVITNKATITTEEQV
+1028 FVVTNKATVTSQEQL
-1043 LAPIPAEVKGMS
+1043 LAPVPDEVKGMS
-1055 EGAKLAYQTMI
+1055 DAGKLAYQTMI
-1066 PALKGKLGDKLITI
+1066 PALKGKLGDKFITI

-1087 VFIFKPD
+1087 IFVFKSD
-1094 GTLVLQKKSL
+1094 GTLVLQKKAL

-1118 LKQNRITPAGLF
+1118 LKQNRVTPAGLF
-1130 GLKVIDAKK
+1130 GIKVIDAAK
-1139 GPDEKRTAG
+1139 GGSAAKTAG
-1148 DYDTGTVLAI
+1148 DYEFGKVFALE
-1158 DDPDAWITIMHSVW
+1158 DPDAVVTFMHSVW
-1172 LKEKDAGAR
+1172 LKEADASKR
-1181 AAALKSDSAEDSR
+1181 AAALQNDSAEDSR
-1194 FSFGCI
+1194 YSFGCI
-1200 NIDKA
+1200 NVDKE
-1205 TYKNLM
+1205 TFKKMVTQYS
-1211 DNYAA
+1211 D

-1248 RESVEPVTRKVT
+1248 RESVEPVTRTVT
-1260 RDVDTASMEKEA
+1260 RDVDTAALQKEA
-1272 RLVAGR
+1272 RAVAGR
-1278 EQKGLPQER
+1278 EQKGLPPER
-1287 FSVPSTATG
+1287 FSVSSAAAG
-1296 QTLDAMQA
+1296 QTLDSMQA
-1304 EIANMPGMLGAALRR
+1304 EVDSIPGVLGAALRR
-1319 MLKSGKIKLEAA
+1319 MIKSGKVKLEAA
-1331 APGGRKVGG
+1331 SPDGRKVGG
-1340 LYDGKSVTLYAN
+1340 LYDGKTVTLYAN
-1352 GIPSGK
+1352 GIPAGK
-1358 VMSVALHEVGAHL
+1358 ILSVALHEVGAHL
-1371 GLKNMVGAK
+1371 GLKNLVGAK
-1380 QYDAIIARLQKMI
+1380 AYDAIIARLQTAI
-1393 EKADGSTEAKMAQ
+1393 EKADGSVETKMAQ

-1441 AGTLPKVGMLRNL
+1441 AGTLPKVGALRNM
-1454 YNQIKTGFLTAINRI
+1454 YNQIKTGILTALNRV
-1469 FGTSLGINDLTA
+1469 FGTSLGINSLTA
-1481 EQVQMLA
+1481 EQIQMIA
-1488 KAAFTMESFTAAKG
+1488 KAAFTKESYTAAKG
-1502 EATAES
+1502 EAS
-1508 ERESVPGTAELDIA
+1508 EEKSRNSIPAAAELDLA

-1547 AVQGMKKARENS
+1547 AIQGMQKARENS

-1622 NKDGLVETFDQDKSM
+1622 NKEGLVETFDQDKSM
-1637 VSALNKVNAF
+1637 VSALNKVKEF
-1647 AKANG
+1647 AAANN

-1663 TVLEGHRVYGLRK
+1663 TVLEGHRVHGLRQ
-1676 YNDELEQSAIIL
+1676 YNKELEQSAIIL

-1694 KEAAEERARKIK
+1694 KEAQEERDRKIK
-1706 LYMTNAEIDQM
+1706 LYMTDAEIDQM
-1717 ESIYQKSKGIQDIQA
+1717 ESIYQKSKGIQGIQK

-1739 QAIDLMIATG
+1739 QAIDLMVSTG

-1775 PSAPK
+1775 PSTPK

-1807 LDAYANRL
+1807 LDAYANKL

-1837 GGFAKEIPNPSAAQN
+1837 GGFAREIPKPEAAQN
-1852 ENLVVPR
+1852 QNLVVPR
-1859 LFRDGKPVLFEVQNE
+1859 LFRDGKPVFFEVQNE

-1896 TARVLRVS
+1896 TARVLRIS
-1904 VTAMPPFAIK
+1904 ITAMPPFAIK

-1929 KRPLVV
+1929 QRPLAV

-1987 ATKRGAAKK
+1987 ATKRNVAKK
-1996 IFHRL
+1996 VFHRL
-2001 EQFTKASDLAARLAV
+2001 EQLTKASDLAARLAV
-2016 YEETMRETNGD
+2016 YEETMRETKGD
-2027 ELLAQTRAREL
+2027 ELLSQTRAREL

-2043 RGSSP
+2043 RGASP

-2111 GDEGYENAT
+2111 DDEGYENAT
-2120 DEVRDNNWLLPGGYK
+2120 DEVRDNNWLLPGGFK

-2155 YMQRLGTDEEQEI
+2155 YMKRSGTDEEQAI
-2168 TKALGNTVK
+2168 TAALGSTVK
-2177 AAFSAYSSPTAVPSF
+2177 AAFSAYSSPTAVPSL

-2231 LAKALGETTNMS
+2231 LAKALGETTNIS

-2250 LRGTFGLAGS
+2250 LRGTFGMAGS

-2291 TIGGRSKTEF
+2291 TVGGRSKVEF
-2301 YDLRE
+2301 YELRE

-2317 LLKTDPVKAEK
+2317 LLKTDPAKAEK

-2334 ALISAAPLINKTLRD
+2334 ALISAAPIINNTLRD

-2359 VEQGTEE
+2359 VEQGTDE
-2366 MLGMTSEERREL
+2366 MLGMSSKERREL

-2388 LVSYTRE
+2388 LVSYARE
-2395 LEKALRE
+2395 LDKMLRE

>member
-1 MPIARFQLPDGRIAR
+1 
-16 FQVPDGTPP
+16 
-25 EEAQRMIEAELGLG
+25 MIEMELGLTAPA
-39 RPTPAPAAPKETTV
+39 PTPAAPKETTV
-53 GGNVKEFFKGIVP
+53 GGNVKEFFKGLVP

-79 SALLPEETERSARE
+79 SALLPEATEKAARE
-93 SIKSTAAAARKPF
+93 SIKSTAASARKPF

-122 AVGSTVPFLAAA
+122 AVGSTIPFLASA
-134 PFGAPGLLAGA
+134 PLGVAGRIA
-145 ALGVGA
+145 GTALGVGA

-165 EAGDRSLATGLG
+165 EAGERSLATGLG
-177 AVVGA
+177 AAVGA
-182 AEMFAPLRIL
+182 TEMFAPVRIL
-192 NRLADPIKQGA
+192 SRLADPIKQGA
-203 VAQVKRALIAGGE
+203 AAQIKRALVAGGE
-216 EGAQEAASQVAQ
+216 EGAQEAASQIAQ

-234 IYKPEQEIIEQVGES
+234 IYKPDQAIIEQVGES
-249 AAYGGATGALIQGLL
+249 AAYGGATGALVQGLL
-264 DMALGRRGS
+264 DLAIGRRGVG
-273 SAATPGAPTDAEAK
+273 AGAGAPGAPTDLEQQ
-287 AQAERERRATLERE
+287 AQAERERRATLLRE

-308 KAAQAQGYVGQQG
+308 KDAQAKGFVGQQG
-321 QLFRGLPTPSQPQR
+321 QLFRGLDKPTQPQR

-353 SDLFEGLPL
+353 SDLYEGMPL

-377 ELEAAGQQQLG
+377 ELEAVGQQQLG
-388 LDQAQDTEFF
+388 IDEAQDTEFF
-398 QQELADLN
+398 QQEMAMLD

-414 KKDKAP
+414 KKKKTP

-429 RMRRTQLNEFIR
+429 RTRRTQLTEFMR

-456 QGQLFTPA
+456 QGTLFTPA

-472 FTPITVPP
+472 FTPIAAPS
-480 QSPVRAQDVSTQE
+480 QSPARAQDVSTQE

-498 PEATFEYAD
+498 PEAGLEYAD

-513 QLKAAEQT
+513 QLRAAEQT
-521 PEIQK
+521 PEVQK
-526 RIKYLDG
+526 QIKYLDG

-543 DQAYQQRVERE
+543 DEAYQQRVERE
-554 ATEGAA
+554 TTEKAA
-560 AEQQAR
+560 AEQQTR

-571 EQSAFSQQP
+571 EQSAFAQQP
-580 DGQPVPEPTV
+580 EGQPVPEPTV
-590 RAKLTPETVP
+590 RAKPTPETVP
-600 TLMTPDV
+600 TLMSPDV

-623 HPIQGLDIAK
+623 HPIHGLDIAK
-633 PEDAAEVKKM
+633 PEDAAEVKQM
-643 LSVYKEGKS
+643 LTVYKEGKS

-674 PTTTTA
+674 STTTA
-680 QPAPAVSDQPRGR
+680 PQPAPEVSDQPGGRERGMEV
-693 KRSVAL
+693 SV
-699 PVQPAT
+699 PPT
-705 AELAEPGA
+705 TTELSESGA
-713 GATRAPETPAA
+713 GAAPATEESA
-724 PVGLG
+724 PSDGRG
-729 LVPAGPDAGA
+729 LVPAGSDAGTRDE
-739 GDVGVIAEQPAVN
+739 GISGEQPTVSLAE
-752 LSALQDNARAI
+752 LQDRARAL
-763 TERLLAML
+763 EAQALAML

-784 RAEYDALVEQER
+784 RAEYDAIVEQER

-809 RKTKAV
+809 RKPKTTVA
-815 PQLPAPAPE
+815 LPAPAPE
-824 TELKTEPK
+824 TESKTELKKEPK

-873 KAGLIDEISFNAT
+873 KAGLIDEISLNAT

-900 IDEIE
+900 LDEIE

-920 TPEQPKLTKEPVTI
+920 TTEQPKLPNEPITI

-952 VSRLQEDQTAELE
+952 VSRLQDDQVAELE
-965 EFYGAQKD
+965 EFYDTPKD
-973 SPEFWAR
+973 SPEFFAR
-980 LNKDVATFAEKGAKA
+980 LSQDVATFAEKGAKA

-1013 VSMIFNPSGMTLPEG
+1013 AAMIFNPSGMTLPEG
-1028 FVITNKATITTEEQV
+1028 FVVTNKATVTSQEQL
-1043 LAPIPAEVKGMS
+1043 LAPVPDEVKGMS
-1055 EGAKLAYQTMI
+1055 DAGKLAYQTMI
-1066 PALKGKLGDKLITI
+1066 PAMKGKIGDKFITI

-1087 VFIFKPD
+1087 IFIFKSD
-1094 GTLVLQKKSL
+1094 GTLVLQKKAL

-1118 LKQNRITPAGLF
+1118 LKQNRVTPAGLF
-1130 GLKVIDAKK
+1130 GIKVIDAAK
-1139 GPDEKRTAG
+1139 GGSAAKTAG
-1148 DYDTGTVLAI
+1148 DYEFGKVFALE
-1158 DDPDAWITIMHSVW
+1158 DPDAVVTFMHSVW
-1172 LKEKDAGAR
+1172 LKESDGPKR
-1181 AAALKSDSAEDSR
+1181 AAALQNDSAEDSR
-1194 FSFGCI
+1194 YSFGCI
-1200 NIDKA
+1200 NVDKE
-1205 TYKNLM
+1205 TFRKMVTEYG
-1211 DNYAA
+1211 A

-1231 DTKAFLTGK
+1231 TTKDFLTGK

-1248 RESVEPVTRKVT
+1248 RESVEPVTRTVT
-1260 RDVDTASMEKEA
+1260 RDVDTASLQKEA
-1272 RLVAGR
+1272 RAVAGR

-1287 FSVPSTATG
+1287 FSVPATATG

-1304 EIANMPGMLGAALRR
+1304 EIADMPGMMGAALRR
-1319 MLKSGKIKLEAA
+1319 MLKSGKVKLEAS
-1331 APGGRKVGG
+1331 APGGRKIGG
-1340 LYDGKSVTLYAN
+1340 VYDGKSVTLYAN

-1358 VMSVALHEVGAHL
+1358 VLSVALHEVGAHL
-1371 GLKNMVGAK
+1371 GLKNLVGAK
-1380 QYDAIIARLQKMI
+1380 QYDAIISRLQDMI
-1393 EKADGSTEAKMAQ
+1393 EKADGSTETKMAQ
-1406 AAYKRIPIRDMK
+1406 AAYKRIPIRDLK

-1441 AGTLPKVGMLRNL
+1441 AGTLPKVGALRNL
-1454 YNQIKTGFLTAINRI
+1454 YNQIKTGILTAINRV
-1469 FGTSLGINDLTA
+1469 FGTSLGIKDLTA

-1488 KAAFTMESFTAAKG
+1488 KAAFAMESFTAAKG

-1508 ERESVPGTAELDIA
+1508 ERNSIPGTADLDPA

-1533 LPVGERGPDGVVGQ
+1533 LPVSERGPDGVVGQ
-1547 AVQGMKKARENS
+1547 AVQGMKRARENS
-1559 GIFTTFRQAVA
+1559 GIITTFRQATA

-1585 KGVRDSFGNMNP
+1585 KGVRDSFGNLNP
-1597 MVLARQAEDNAKII
+1597 MVLVRQAEDNAKII
-1611 MDFFRAGGIRV
+1611 MDFFRAGGIRM
-1622 NKDGLVETFDQDKSM
+1622 NKEGLVETFDQDKSM
-1637 VSALNKVNAF
+1637 VSALNKVKDF
-1647 AKANG
+1647 ADANG
-1652 MTYEEAKAEIS
+1652 MTYEEAKSEIS
-1663 TVLEGHRVYGLRK
+1663 TVLEGHRVHGIRQ
-1676 YNDELEQSAIIL
+1676 YNNDLEQSAIIL

-1694 KEAAEERARKIK
+1694 KEAAEERARKIT
-1706 LYMTNAEIDQM
+1706 LHMTNAEIDQM
-1717 ESIYQKSKGIQDIQA
+1717 EAIYQKSKGIQDIQA

-1739 QAIDLMIATG
+1739 QAIDLMIGTG
-1749 RITKEQGQFWKDNED
+1749 RITKEQGQFWKDNEA
-1764 YVPFDRVFEDG
+1764 YVPFDRVFEET
-1775 PSAPK
+1775 PVAPK
-1780 FVRGKGLAVLDSY
+1780 FTRGRGLAVLRNY
-1793 PGLKGSLGRPVRNV
+1793 PGMEGSLGRPVRNV

-1815 SGMVEDTMRNNA
+1815 SWMVEDTMRNNA
-1827 SVKLLETMEL
+1827 SVKLLEAMEL
-1837 GGFAKEIPNPSAAQN
+1837 GGFAREIPKVDAAQN
-1852 ENLVVPR
+1852 KNLVVPR
-1859 LFRDGKPVLFEVQNE
+1859 LYRNGEPVFFEVQNE
-1874 YDMLAFMQA
+1874 YDMLAFQQA

-1896 TARVLRVS
+1896 TARVLRLS
-1904 VTAMPPFAIK
+1904 ITAMPPFAIK

-1929 KRPLVV
+1929 QRPLVV

-1974 IYEPVADIEKEIG
+1974 IYEPVTDIEKDIG
-1987 ATKRGAAKK
+1987 ATKRNVAGKM
-1996 IFHRL
+1996 FHRL

-2016 YEETMRETNGD
+2016 YEETMRETKSAANPEGD

-2043 RGSSP
+2043 RGSSA

-2078 GSSSGERSAA
+2078 GSSSGERAAA
-2088 RKMFMSRVA
+2088 RRMFMSRVA

-2111 GDEGYENAT
+2111 DDEGYENAT

-2135 IPVPKELAFIFKS
+2135 IPVPKELGFIFKS

-2155 YMQRLGTDEEQEI
+2155 YMQRLGTAEEQDI
-2168 TKALGNTVK
+2168 TKALGSVVK
-2177 AAFSAYSSPTAVPSF
+2177 AGFSAYGSPNAVPSF

-2220 PGFRSTSTTSE
+2220 AGQRFTSSTSE
-2231 LAKALGETTNMS
+2231 LAKALGGATDLS

-2250 LRGTFGLAGS
+2250 LRGTLGMAGS
-2260 TTLLMTDALLNPS
+2260 TTLLITDAMLNPS

-2291 TIGGRSKTEF
+2291 TIGGRKKVEF

-2306 KVGQADSTFKD
+2306 KVGQADSTYKD
-2317 LLKTDPVKAEK
+2317 LLKTDPTKAEK
-2328 FLEANE
+2328 YLEKNQS
-2334 ALISAAPLINKTLRD
+2334 LIAAAPLINATLRD

-2366 MLGMTSEERREL
+2366 MLGMTGAERREL
-2378 IDEIRGSENE
+2378 IDEIRESENE
-2388 LVSYTRE
+2388 MLSYTRE
-2395 LEKALRE
+2395 LEKSLRE